1 MKTYRVIAALLAL
14 VMLLGMFSGC
24 SKNRGETTDPANPS
38 NNPGTKTE
46 TNDEKAASTSKYAYQ
61 AEYLPIPENIQYV
74 NTSTISGSNLYFTG
88 SIIDGKK
95 TYTDE
100 NGEETEYDNYRSA
113 LFKMDVET
121 GDCTE
126 LTEFQLPE
134 VPEGW
139 MGSTDLNTIQAGAD
153 GTLWAIYG
161 SYTYR
166 YNPPADLAEDDSMYN
181 YYEEGENKTGL
192 LHLDADGKEI
202 KRIEFS
208 QTDEDGN
215 SFYVS
220 SFFVDNSGNVYLS
233 DWQNVYIYDQ
243 DGNKKTTVDLGENGG
258 DLCELKA
265 GVVGVSYYKN
275 DEAKPEESGRVFQ
288 EIDPATGKLT
298 GDTVK
303 LPDVAY
309 SFFPG
314 DDVYDIYYDYNGN
327 IYGYKFDT
335 DTKDKVID
343 WIECDINSNNL
354 NSYSILPDGRVIA
367 FESSYDDQAQKNN
380 MQLIVMTRVD
390 AASVVNKTVLTFA
403 CMYLDW
409 NRRDA
414 IVKFNRASNTHRIVV
429 RDYSEYNTDDD
440 YNAGIQ
446 KLNTE
451 MLSGKL
457 PDMIDINTYSMPV
470 EQYAAKGFLTDLY
483 ELIDADADLSREDF
497 VQPVLKALES
507 ADGKLYQ
514 LPSTFAVSTAIA
526 LDKVAGDYDTWN
538 LAAVKDAM
546 TKLQDGASVFD
557 VYRTKSD
564 ILQTCISR
572 NIDAFVD
579 WENGSAHFDSDEFK
593 ALLEFANQFPETY
606 DWENA
611 TDEENDSAQN
621 RMNSGKQLM
630 TDMYVSSFEDML
642 YQLTGYNGGVKFVG
656 YPSEDGTSNHTF
668 QIDGSIAISST
679 CADKTAA
686 WNFMKQFLTED
697 YQSGS
702 NVWNFPINQKAF
714 DQKMKDAMTEEYQTD
729 ENGKPT
735 TQTSDEAGYFDLG
748 PLDHGESTRREI
760 CMALEQMGFEI
771 EASHHEVAQGQHEI
785 DFKYAPALECADK
798 IMTFKLAVK
807 SLAQKNGLHATFMPK
822 PVSGAA
828 GSGMHVNM
836 SLFRD
841 GKNAFYD
848 EADPRHLSPLA
859 YQFIA
864 GLLGHVRG
872 CCAVTNPLVNSY
884 KRLVPGYEAPCHLA
898 WSTGNRSALVRIPTP
913 RGNSTRVELRS
924 PDPAC
929 NPYLALAACLAA
941 GLDGIE
947 QQMTPPAPLTGNLY
961 EVGDASGI
969 QRLPG
974 SLEEAVRALEADSVI
989 TDALGAH
996 VTEQYL
1002 AGKRRECRSYAAQ
1015 VSQWELEQYL
1025 VAY

>member
-14 VMLLGMFSGC
+14 VMLLGMFAGC

-88 SIIDGKK
+88 SIIDGKQ

-113 LFKMDVET
+113 LFKLDVET

-208 QTDEDGN
+208 QTDENGN

-233 DWQNVYIYDQ
+233 DWQSVYIYDQ

-298 GDTVK
+298 GDPVP
-303 LPDVAY
+303 LPNDAY
-309 SFFPG
+309 RFFPG

-335 DTKDKVID
+335 GTKDKVID

-367 FESSYDDQAQKNN
+367 FESSYDEGMSKNT

-409 NRRDA
+409 NMRDA

-429 RDYSEYNTDDD
+429 RDYSEYNTDND

-457 PDMIDINTYSMPV
+457 PDMIDINTYNMPV

-483 ELIDADADLSREDF
+483 ELIDADADLNRESF

-514 LPSTFAVSTAIA
+514 LPNTFAVSTAIA

-557 VYRTKSD
+557 VYRTKTD

-579 WENGSAHFDSDEFK
+579 WENGGAHFDSDEFK
-593 ALLEFANQFPETY
+593 ALLEFANQFPDTY

-621 RMNSGKQLM
+621 RMNAGKQLM

-656 YPSEDGTSNHTF
+656 YPSESGTSNHAF

-697 YQSGS
+697 YQSGY

-729 ENGKPT
+729 ENGNVVKDENGNPIRIPKMTYYT
-735 TQTSDEAGYFDLG
+735 TDAGGGVAFAATTETAASTVVIGGSGVNEDGSISIYAMTQEQADQILDLINATTAVYGYDESILNIISDEAAAYFA
-748 PLDHGESTRREI
+748 GE
-760 CMALEQMGFEI
+760 
-771 EASHHEVAQGQHEI
+771 
-785 DFKYAPALECADK
+785 
-798 IMTFKLAVK
+798 K
-807 SLAQKNGLHATFMPK
+807 SLDDTA
-822 PVSGAA
+822 
-828 GSGMHVNM
+828 NM
-836 SLFRD
+836 IQS
-841 GKNAFYD
+841 
-848 EADPRHLSPLA
+848 
-859 YQFIA
+859 
-864 GLLGHVRG
+864 
-872 CCAVTNPLVNSY
+872 
-884 KRLVPGYEAPCHLA
+884 
-898 WSTGNRSALVRIPTP
+898 
-913 RGNSTRVELRS
+913 RV
-924 PDPAC
+924 
-929 NPYLALAACLAA
+929 
-941 GLDGIE
+941 
-947 QQMTPPAPLTGNLY
+947 NLY
-961 EVGDASGI
+961 VA
-969 QRLPG
+969 
-974 SLEEAVRALEADSVI
+974 
-989 TDALGAH
+989 
-996 VTEQYL
+996 EQ
-1002 AGKRRECRSYAAQ
+1002 S
-1015 VSQWELEQYL
+1015 
-1025 VAY
+1025 

>member
-14 VMLLGMFSGC
+14 VMLLGMFAGC

-88 SIIDGKK
+88 SIIDGKQ

-113 LFKMDVET
+113 LFKLDVET

-208 QTDEDGN
+208 QTDENGN

-233 DWQNVYIYDQ
+233 DWQSVYIYDQ

-298 GDTVK
+298 GDPVP
-303 LPDVAY
+303 LPNDAY
-309 SFFPG
+309 RFFPG

-335 DTKDKVID
+335 GTKDKVID

-367 FESSYDDQAQKNN
+367 FESSYDEGMSKNT

-409 NRRDA
+409 NMRDA

-429 RDYSEYNTDDD
+429 RDYSEYNTDND

-457 PDMIDINTYSMPV
+457 PDMIDINTYNMPV

-483 ELIDADADLSREDF
+483 ELIDADADLNRESF

-514 LPSTFAVSTAIA
+514 LPNTFAVSTAIA

-557 VYRTKSD
+557 VYRTKTD

-579 WENGSAHFDSDEFK
+579 WENGGAHFDSDEFK
-593 ALLEFANQFPETY
+593 ALLEFANQFPDTY

-621 RMNSGKQLM
+621 RMNAGKQLM

-656 YPSEDGTSNHTF
+656 YPSESGTSNHAF

-686 WNFMKQFLTED
+686 WNFMKQFLNEE
-697 YQSGS
+697 YQSS
-702 NVWNFPINQKAF
+702 YNVWNFPINQKAF

-729 ENGKPT
+729 ENGNVVKDENGNPIRIPKMTYYT
-735 TQTSDEAGYFDLG
+735 TDAGGGVAFAATTETAASTVVIGGSGVNEDGSISIYAMTQEQADQILDLINATTAVYGYDESILNIISDEAAAYFA
-748 PLDHGESTRREI
+748 GE
-760 CMALEQMGFEI
+760 
-771 EASHHEVAQGQHEI
+771 
-785 DFKYAPALECADK
+785 
-798 IMTFKLAVK
+798 K
-807 SLAQKNGLHATFMPK
+807 SLDDTA
-822 PVSGAA
+822 
-828 GSGMHVNM
+828 NM
-836 SLFRD
+836 IQS
-841 GKNAFYD
+841 
-848 EADPRHLSPLA
+848 
-859 YQFIA
+859 
-864 GLLGHVRG
+864 
-872 CCAVTNPLVNSY
+872 
-884 KRLVPGYEAPCHLA
+884 
-898 WSTGNRSALVRIPTP
+898 
-913 RGNSTRVELRS
+913 RV
-924 PDPAC
+924 
-929 NPYLALAACLAA
+929 
-941 GLDGIE
+941 
-947 QQMTPPAPLTGNLY
+947 NLY
-961 EVGDASGI
+961 VA
-969 QRLPG
+969 
-974 SLEEAVRALEADSVI
+974 
-989 TDALGAH
+989 
-996 VTEQYL
+996 EQ
-1002 AGKRRECRSYAAQ
+1002 S
-1015 VSQWELEQYL
+1015 
-1025 VAY
+1025 

>member
-24 SKNRGETTDPANPS
+24 SKNGSETTDPANPS

-61 AEYLPIPENIQYV
+61 AEYLPIPDNVQYV

-88 SIIDGKK
+88 SIIDGKQ

-208 QTDEDGN
+208 QTDENGN

-233 DWQNVYIYDQ
+233 DWQSVYIYDQ

-343 WIECDINSNNL
+343 WIECDINSNNI

-409 NRRDA
+409 NMRDA

-457 PDMIDINTYSMPV
+457 PDMIDIMPV

-483 ELIDADADLSREDF
+483 ELIDADPDMSRESF
-497 VQPVLKALES
+497 VQPVIKALES

-538 LAAVKDAM
+538 LASVKDAM

-630 TDMYVSSFEDML
+630 TDMYVSSFEAML

-729 ENGKPT
+729 ENGNVVKDENGNPIRIPKMTYYT
-735 TQTSDEAGYFDLG
+735 TDAGGGVAFAATTETAASTVVIGGSGVNEDGSISIYAMTQEQADQILDLINATTAVYGYDESILNIISDEAAAYFA
-748 PLDHGESTRREI
+748 GE
-760 CMALEQMGFEI
+760 
-771 EASHHEVAQGQHEI
+771 
-785 DFKYAPALECADK
+785 
-798 IMTFKLAVK
+798 K
-807 SLAQKNGLHATFMPK
+807 SLDDTA
-822 PVSGAA
+822 
-828 GSGMHVNM
+828 NM
-836 SLFRD
+836 IQS
-841 GKNAFYD
+841 
-848 EADPRHLSPLA
+848 
-859 YQFIA
+859 
-864 GLLGHVRG
+864 
-872 CCAVTNPLVNSY
+872 
-884 KRLVPGYEAPCHLA
+884 
-898 WSTGNRSALVRIPTP
+898 
-913 RGNSTRVELRS
+913 RV
-924 PDPAC
+924 
-929 NPYLALAACLAA
+929 
-941 GLDGIE
+941 
-947 QQMTPPAPLTGNLY
+947 NLY
-961 EVGDASGI
+961 VA
-969 QRLPG
+969 
-974 SLEEAVRALEADSVI
+974 
-989 TDALGAH
+989 
-996 VTEQYL
+996 EQ
-1002 AGKRRECRSYAAQ
+1002 S
-1015 VSQWELEQYL
+1015 
-1025 VAY
+1025 

>member
-1 MKTYRVIAALLAL
+1 MKTYRVIAALLAI
-14 VMLLGMFSGC
+14 VMLLGVFAGC
-24 SKNRGETTDPANPS
+24 SKNSQETTDPANPGS
-38 NNPGTKTE
+38 TTGTKTE

-61 AEYLPIPENIQYV
+61 AEYLPIPDNVQYV

-100 NGEETEYDNYRSA
+100 NGEEIEYDNYRSA

-153 GTLWAIYG
+153 GTLWAIYNN
-161 SYTYR
+161 YTYR

-192 LHLDADGKEI
+192 LHLDADGKELN
-202 KRIEFS
+202 RIEFS
-208 QTDEDGN
+208 QTDENGN

-233 DWQNVYIYDQ
+233 DWQSVYIYDQ

-343 WIECDINSNNL
+343 WIECDINSNNI

-409 NRRDA
+409 NMRDA

-642 YQLTGYNGGVKFVG
+642 HQLTGYNGGVKFVG

-679 CADKTAA
+679 CADKIAA

-729 ENGKPT
+729 ENGNVVKDENGNPIRIPKMTYYT
-735 TQTSDEAGYFDLG
+735 TDAGGGVAFAATTETAASTVVIGGSGVNEDGSISIYAMTQEQADQILDLINATTAVYGYDESILNIISDEAAAYFA
-748 PLDHGESTRREI
+748 GE
-760 CMALEQMGFEI
+760 
-771 EASHHEVAQGQHEI
+771 
-785 DFKYAPALECADK
+785 
-798 IMTFKLAVK
+798 K
-807 SLAQKNGLHATFMPK
+807 SLDDTA
-822 PVSGAA
+822 
-828 GSGMHVNM
+828 NM
-836 SLFRD
+836 IQS
-841 GKNAFYD
+841 
-848 EADPRHLSPLA
+848 
-859 YQFIA
+859 
-864 GLLGHVRG
+864 
-872 CCAVTNPLVNSY
+872 
-884 KRLVPGYEAPCHLA
+884 
-898 WSTGNRSALVRIPTP
+898 
-913 RGNSTRVELRS
+913 RV
-924 PDPAC
+924 
-929 NPYLALAACLAA
+929 
-941 GLDGIE
+941 
-947 QQMTPPAPLTGNLY
+947 NLY
-961 EVGDASGI
+961 VA
-969 QRLPG
+969 
-974 SLEEAVRALEADSVI
+974 
-989 TDALGAH
+989 
-996 VTEQYL
+996 EQ
-1002 AGKRRECRSYAAQ
+1002 S
-1015 VSQWELEQYL
+1015 
-1025 VAY
+1025 

>member
-1 MKTYRVIAALLAL
+1 MKTYRMIAALLAI
-14 VMLLGMFSGC
+14 VMLLGVFAGC
-24 SKNRGETTDPANPS
+24 SKNSDNTTDPANPGS
-38 NNPGTKTE
+38 STGTKTE
-46 TNDEKAASTSKYAYQ
+46 TNDEKAASTSKYTYQ
-61 AEYLPIPENIQYV
+61 AEFLPIPDNIQYV
-74 NTSTISGSNLYFTG
+74 NTSTISGANLYFTG
-88 SIIDGKK
+88 SIIDGKQ

-100 NGEETEYDNYRSA
+100 NGEEIEYDNYRSA
-113 LFKMDVET
+113 LFKMDIET

-139 MGSTDLNTIQAGAD
+139 LGSSDLNNLQSGAD

-220 SFFVDNSGNVYLS
+220 NFFVDNSGNVYLS

-243 DGNKKTTVDLGENGG
+243 DGNKKTTVDLSENGG
-258 DLCELKA
+258 ELCELKA
-265 GVVGVSYYKN
+265 GVVGVCYYKN

-303 LPDVAY
+303 IPDSAY
-309 SFFPG
+309 NFFPG

-367 FESSYDDQAQKNN
+367 FENSYDDGMEKNT

-409 NRRDA
+409 NMRDA

-440 YNAGIQ
+440 YTAGIQ

-457 PDMIDINTYSMPV
+457 PDMIDINTYSMPI

-483 ELIDADADLSREDF
+483 ELIDADPDMSRESF

-514 LPSTFAVSTAIA
+514 LPQTFAVDTAIA
-526 LDKVAGDYDTWN
+526 LDKVVGEYDTWN

-546 TKLQDGASVFD
+546 TKLQDGATVFD

-564 ILQTCISR
+564 ILSTCISR

-579 WENGSAHFDSDEFK
+579 WENGAAHFDSDEFK
-593 ALLEFANQFPETY
+593 ALLEFANSFPDTY

-611 TDEENDSAQN
+611 DEEDQDSAQN
-621 RMNSGKQLM
+621 RMNAGKQLM
-630 TDMYVSSFEDML
+630 SSFYVSSLEDIL
-642 YQLTGYNGGVKFVG
+642 YQLTGYNGKVKFVG
-656 YPSEDGTSNHTF
+656 YPSEDGTSNHAF
-668 QIDGSIAISST
+668 QIDGAIAISST

-686 WNFMKQFLTED
+686 WNFMKQFLNEE
-697 YQSGS
+697 YQSS
-702 NVWNFPINQKAF
+702 YNIWSFPINQAAF
-714 DQKMKDAMTEEYQTD
+714 DAKLKEMMTEEYQTD
-729 ENGKPT
+729 DNGNVMKDDNGNPIRIPKVT
-735 TQTSDEAGYFDLG
+735 YYTDGNGTMTGY
-748 PLDHGESTRREI
+748 
-760 CMALEQMGFEI
+760 
-771 EASHHEVAQGQHEI
+771 
-785 DFKYAPALECADK
+785 
-798 IMTFKLAVK
+798 
-807 SLAQKNGLHATFMPK
+807 
-822 PVSGAA
+822 
-828 GSGMHVNM
+828 
-836 SLFRD
+836 
-841 GKNAFYD
+841 
-848 EADPRHLSPLA
+848 
-859 YQFIA
+859 
-864 GLLGHVRG
+864 
-872 CCAVTNPLVNSY
+872 
-884 KRLVPGYEAPCHLA
+884 
-898 WSTGNRSALVRIPTP
+898 STGNGAVAVMQASADGSVEMGENGEVNVYAMTQEQADEILGLINATTAVYGYDESIMGIITDEAAPYFAGEKSLDDTV
-913 RGNSTRVELRS
+913 SMIQSRV
-924 PDPAC
+924 
-929 NPYLALAACLAA
+929 
-941 GLDGIE
+941 
-947 QQMTPPAPLTGNLY
+947 NLY
-961 EVGDASGI
+961 VA
-969 QRLPG
+969 
-974 SLEEAVRALEADSVI
+974 
-989 TDALGAH
+989 
-996 VTEQYL
+996 EQ
-1002 AGKRRECRSYAAQ
+1002 S
-1015 VSQWELEQYL
+1015 
-1025 VAY
+1025 

>member
-1 MKTYRVIAALLAL
+1 MKTYRMIAALLAI
-14 VMLLGMFSGC
+14 VMLLGMFAGC
-24 SKNRGETTDPANPS
+24 SKNSDNTTDPANPGS
-38 NNPGTKTE
+38 STGTKTE

-61 AEYLPIPENIQYV
+61 AEYLPIPDNIQYV
-74 NTSTISGSNLYFTG
+74 NTSTISGANLYFTG
-88 SIIDGKK
+88 SIIDGKQ

-100 NGEETEYDNYRSA
+100 NGEEIEYDNYRSA

-166 YNPPADLAEDDSMYN
+166 YNPPADLAADDSMYN
-181 YYEEGENKTGL
+181 YYEQGENKTGL
-192 LHLDADGKEI
+192 LHLDADGKEL

-220 SFFVDNSGNVYLS
+220 NFFVDNSGNVYLS

-243 DGNKKTTVDLGENGG
+243 DGNQKTTVDLSENGG
-258 DLCELKA
+258 ELCELKA
-265 GVVGVSYYKN
+265 GVVGVCYYKN

-288 EIDPATGKLT
+288 EIDPAAGKLT

-303 LPDVAY
+303 LPDSAY
-309 SFFPG
+309 NFFPG

-335 DTKDKVID
+335 DTKEKVID

-367 FESSYDDQAQKNN
+367 FENTYDDQTQTNT

-403 CMYLDW
+403 CNGLDW
-409 NRRDA
+409 NMRDA

-440 YNAGIQ
+440 YTAGIQ

-457 PDMIDINTYSMPV
+457 PDMIDINTYSMPI

-483 ELIDADADLSREDF
+483 ELIDADPDMSRESF

-514 LPSTFAVSTAIA
+514 LPQTFAVDTAIA
-526 LDKVAGDYDTWN
+526 LDKVVGEYDTWN

-546 TKLQDGASVFD
+546 TKLQDGATVFD

-564 ILQTCISR
+564 ILSTCISR

-579 WENGSAHFDSDEFK
+579 WENGAAHFDSDEFK
-593 ALLEFANQFPETY
+593 ALLEFANSFPDTY

-611 TDEENDSAQN
+611 DEEDQDSAQN
-621 RMNSGKQLM
+621 RMNAGKQLM
-630 TDMYVSSFEDML
+630 SSFYVSSLEDIL
-642 YQLTGYNGGVKFVG
+642 YQLTGYNGKVKFVG
-656 YPSEDGTSNHTF
+656 YPSEDGTSNHAF
-668 QIDGSIAISST
+668 QIDGAIAISST

-686 WNFMKQFLTED
+686 WNFMKQFLNEE
-697 YQSGS
+697 YQSS
-702 NVWNFPINQKAF
+702 YNIWSFPINQAAF
-714 DQKMKDAMTEEYQTD
+714 DAKLKEMMTEEYQTD
-729 ENGKPT
+729 DNGNPIRIPKVT
-735 TQTSDEAGYFDLG
+735 YYTDGNGTMTGY
-748 PLDHGESTRREI
+748 
-760 CMALEQMGFEI
+760 
-771 EASHHEVAQGQHEI
+771 
-785 DFKYAPALECADK
+785 
-798 IMTFKLAVK
+798 
-807 SLAQKNGLHATFMPK
+807 
-822 PVSGAA
+822 
-828 GSGMHVNM
+828 
-836 SLFRD
+836 
-841 GKNAFYD
+841 
-848 EADPRHLSPLA
+848 
-859 YQFIA
+859 
-864 GLLGHVRG
+864 
-872 CCAVTNPLVNSY
+872 
-884 KRLVPGYEAPCHLA
+884 
-898 WSTGNRSALVRIPTP
+898 STGNGGVAVMQASADGSVEMGENGEVNVYAMTQEQADEILGLINATTAVYGYDESIMGIITDEAAPYFAGEKSLDDTV
-913 RGNSTRVELRS
+913 NMIQSRV
-924 PDPAC
+924 
-929 NPYLALAACLAA
+929 
-941 GLDGIE
+941 
-947 QQMTPPAPLTGNLY
+947 NLY
-961 EVGDASGI
+961 VA
-969 QRLPG
+969 
-974 SLEEAVRALEADSVI
+974 
-989 TDALGAH
+989 
-996 VTEQYL
+996 EQ
-1002 AGKRRECRSYAAQ
+1002 S
-1015 VSQWELEQYL
+1015 
-1025 VAY
+1025 

>member
-1 MKTYRVIAALLAL
+1 MKTYRVIAALLAI
-14 VMLLGMFSGC
+14 VMLLGVFAGC
-24 SKNRGETTDPANPS
+24 SKNSQETTDPANPGS
-38 NNPGTKTE
+38 TTGTKTE

-61 AEYLPIPENIQYV
+61 AEYLPIPDNVQYV

-100 NGEETEYDNYRSA
+100 NGEEIEYDNYRSA

-208 QTDEDGN
+208 QTDENGN

-233 DWQNVYIYDQ
+233 DWQSVYIYDQ

-343 WIECDINSNNL
+343 WIECDINSNNI

-409 NRRDA
+409 NMRDA

-514 LPSTFAVSTAIA
+514 LPRTFAVSTAIA

-729 ENGKPT
+729 ENGNVVKDENGNPIRIPKMTYYT
-735 TQTSDEAGYFDLG
+735 TDAGGGVAFAATTETAASTVVIGGSGVNEDGSISIYAMTQEQADQILDLINATTAVYGYDESILNIISDEAAAYFA
-748 PLDHGESTRREI
+748 GE
-760 CMALEQMGFEI
+760 
-771 EASHHEVAQGQHEI
+771 
-785 DFKYAPALECADK
+785 
-798 IMTFKLAVK
+798 K
-807 SLAQKNGLHATFMPK
+807 SLDDTA
-822 PVSGAA
+822 
-828 GSGMHVNM
+828 NM
-836 SLFRD
+836 IQS
-841 GKNAFYD
+841 
-848 EADPRHLSPLA
+848 
-859 YQFIA
+859 
-864 GLLGHVRG
+864 
-872 CCAVTNPLVNSY
+872 
-884 KRLVPGYEAPCHLA
+884 
-898 WSTGNRSALVRIPTP
+898 
-913 RGNSTRVELRS
+913 RV
-924 PDPAC
+924 
-929 NPYLALAACLAA
+929 
-941 GLDGIE
+941 
-947 QQMTPPAPLTGNLY
+947 NLY
-961 EVGDASGI
+961 VA
-969 QRLPG
+969 
-974 SLEEAVRALEADSVI
+974 
-989 TDALGAH
+989 
-996 VTEQYL
+996 EQ
-1002 AGKRRECRSYAAQ
+1002 S
-1015 VSQWELEQYL
+1015 
-1025 VAY
+1025 

>member
-24 SKNRGETTDPANPS
+24 SKNGSETTDPANPS

-61 AEYLPIPENIQYV
+61 AEYLPIPDNVRYV

-88 SIIDGKK
+88 SIIDGKQ
-95 TYTDE
+95 TFTDE
-100 NGEETEYDNYRSA
+100 NGEEIEYDNYRSA
-113 LFKMDVET
+113 LFKLDVET
-121 GDCTE
+121 GACTE

-139 MGSTDLNTIQAGAD
+139 LGSSDLNNLQSGAD
-153 GTLWAIYG
+153 GTLWAIYNN
-161 SYTYR
+161 YTYR

-192 LHLDADGKEI
+192 LHLDADGKEL
-202 KRIEFS
+202 KRIEFN
-208 QTDEDGN
+208 QTDENGN

-243 DGNKKTTVDLGENGG
+243 DGKLKTTVDLGENGG

-335 DTKDKVID
+335 GTKDKVID
-343 WIECDINSNNL
+343 WIECDINSNNI

-409 NRRDA
+409 NMRDA

-457 PDMIDINTYSMPV
+457 PDMIDINTYNMPV

-483 ELIDADADLSREDF
+483 ELIDADADLSRESF

-514 LPSTFAVSTAIA
+514 LPNTFAVSTAIA

-557 VYRTKSD
+557 VYRTKTD

-579 WENGSAHFDSDEFK
+579 WENGGAHFDSDEFK
-593 ALLEFANQFPETY
+593 ALLEFANQFPDTY

-656 YPSEDGTSNHTF
+656 YPSEDGTSNHAF
-668 QIDGSIAISST
+668 QIDGAIAISST

-686 WNFMKQFLTED
+686 WNFMKQFLNED
-697 YQSGS
+697 YQSGY

-729 ENGKPT
+729 ENGNVVKDENGNPIRIPKMTYYT
-735 TQTSDEAGYFDLG
+735 TDMGGGVAFAATTEAVMIGGSGVNEDGSISIYAMTQEQVDQILDLINATTAVFGYDESILNIISDEAAAYFA
-748 PLDHGESTRREI
+748 GE
-760 CMALEQMGFEI
+760 
-771 EASHHEVAQGQHEI
+771 
-785 DFKYAPALECADK
+785 
-798 IMTFKLAVK
+798 K
-807 SLAQKNGLHATFMPK
+807 SLDDTA
-822 PVSGAA
+822 
-828 GSGMHVNM
+828 NM
-836 SLFRD
+836 IQS
-841 GKNAFYD
+841 
-848 EADPRHLSPLA
+848 
-859 YQFIA
+859 
-864 GLLGHVRG
+864 
-872 CCAVTNPLVNSY
+872 
-884 KRLVPGYEAPCHLA
+884 
-898 WSTGNRSALVRIPTP
+898 
-913 RGNSTRVELRS
+913 RV
-924 PDPAC
+924 
-929 NPYLALAACLAA
+929 
-941 GLDGIE
+941 
-947 QQMTPPAPLTGNLY
+947 NLY
-961 EVGDASGI
+961 VA
-969 QRLPG
+969 
-974 SLEEAVRALEADSVI
+974 
-989 TDALGAH
+989 
-996 VTEQYL
+996 EQ
-1002 AGKRRECRSYAAQ
+1002 S
-1015 VSQWELEQYL
+1015 
-1025 VAY
+1025 

>member
-1 MKTYRVIAALLAL
+1 MKTYRMIAALLAI
-14 VMLLGMFSGC
+14 VMLLGVFAGC
-24 SKNRGETTDPANPS
+24 SKNSDNTTDPANPGS
-38 NNPGTKTE
+38 STGTKTE
-46 TNDEKAASTSKYAYQ
+46 TNDEKAASTSKYTYQ
-61 AEYLPIPENIQYV
+61 AEFLPIPDNIQYV
-74 NTSTISGSNLYFTG
+74 NTSTISGANLYFTG
-88 SIIDGKK
+88 SIIDGKQ

-100 NGEETEYDNYRSA
+100 NGEEIEYDNYRSA

-139 MGSTDLNTIQAGAD
+139 MGSTDLNTIQTGAD

-166 YNPPADLAEDDSMYN
+166 YNPPADLAADDSMYN
-181 YYEEGENKTGL
+181 YYEQGENKTGL
-192 LHLDADGKEI
+192 LHLDADGKEL
-202 KRIEFS
+202 KRIEFN
-208 QTDEDGN
+208 QTDENGN

-220 SFFVDNSGNVYLS
+220 NFFVDNSGNVYLS

-258 DLCELKA
+258 ELCELKA
-265 GVVGVSYYKN
+265 GVVGVCYYKN

-303 LPDVAY
+303 IPDSAY
-309 SFFPG
+309 NFFPG

-367 FESSYDDQAQKNN
+367 FENTYDDQTQTNT

-409 NRRDA
+409 NMRDA

-440 YNAGIQ
+440 YTAGIQ

-457 PDMIDINTYSMPV
+457 PDMIDINTYSMPI

-483 ELIDADADLSREDF
+483 ELIDADPDMSRESF

-514 LPSTFAVSTAIA
+514 LPQTFAVDTAIA
-526 LDKVAGDYDTWN
+526 LDKVVGEYDTWN

-546 TKLQDGASVFD
+546 TKLQDGATVFD

-564 ILQTCISR
+564 ILSTCISR

-579 WENGSAHFDSDEFK
+579 WENGAAHFDSDEFK
-593 ALLEFANQFPETY
+593 ALLEFANSFPDTY

-611 TDEENDSAQN
+611 DEEDQDSAQN
-621 RMNSGKQLM
+621 RMNAGKQLM
-630 TDMYVSSFEDML
+630 SSFYVSSLEDIL
-642 YQLTGYNGGVKFVG
+642 YQLTGYNGKVKFVG
-656 YPSEDGTSNHTF
+656 YPSEDGTSNHAF
-668 QIDGSIAISST
+668 QIDGAIAISST

-686 WNFMKQFLTED
+686 WNFMKQFLNEE
-697 YQSGS
+697 YQSS
-702 NVWNFPINQKAF
+702 YNIWSFPINQAAF
-714 DQKMKDAMTEEYQTD
+714 DAKLKEMMTEEYQTD
-729 ENGKPT
+729 DNGNVMKDDNGNPIRIPKVT
-735 TQTSDEAGYFDLG
+735 YYTDGNGTMTGY
-748 PLDHGESTRREI
+748 
-760 CMALEQMGFEI
+760 
-771 EASHHEVAQGQHEI
+771 
-785 DFKYAPALECADK
+785 
-798 IMTFKLAVK
+798 
-807 SLAQKNGLHATFMPK
+807 
-822 PVSGAA
+822 
-828 GSGMHVNM
+828 
-836 SLFRD
+836 
-841 GKNAFYD
+841 
-848 EADPRHLSPLA
+848 
-859 YQFIA
+859 
-864 GLLGHVRG
+864 
-872 CCAVTNPLVNSY
+872 
-884 KRLVPGYEAPCHLA
+884 
-898 WSTGNRSALVRIPTP
+898 STGNGGVAVMQASADGSVEMGENGEVNVYAMTQEQADEILGLINATTAVYGYDESIMGIITDEAAPYFAGEKSLDDTV
-913 RGNSTRVELRS
+913 NMIQSRV
-924 PDPAC
+924 
-929 NPYLALAACLAA
+929 
-941 GLDGIE
+941 
-947 QQMTPPAPLTGNLY
+947 NLY
-961 EVGDASGI
+961 VA
-969 QRLPG
+969 
-974 SLEEAVRALEADSVI
+974 
-989 TDALGAH
+989 
-996 VTEQYL
+996 EQ
-1002 AGKRRECRSYAAQ
+1002 S
-1015 VSQWELEQYL
+1015 
-1025 VAY
+1025 

>member
-1 MKTYRVIAALLAL
+1 MKTYRMIAALLAI
-14 VMLLGMFSGC
+14 VMLLGVFAGC
-24 SKNRGETTDPANPS
+24 SKNSDNTTDPANPGS
-38 NNPGTKTE
+38 STGTKTE
-46 TNDEKAASTSKYAYQ
+46 TNDEKAASTSKYTYQ
-61 AEYLPIPENIQYV
+61 AEFLPIPDNIQYV
-74 NTSTISGSNLYFTG
+74 NTSTISGANLYFTG
-88 SIIDGKK
+88 SIIDGKQ

-100 NGEETEYDNYRSA
+100 NGEEIEYDNYRSA
-113 LFKMDVET
+113 LFKMDIET

-166 YNPPADLAEDDSMYN
+166 YNPPADLAADDSMYN
-181 YYEEGENKTGL
+181 YYEQGENKTGL
-192 LHLDADGKEI
+192 LHLDADGKEL
-202 KRIEFS
+202 KRIEFN
-208 QTDEDGN
+208 QTDENGN

-220 SFFVDNSGNVYLS
+220 NFFVDNSGNVYLS

-258 DLCELKA
+258 ELCELKA

-303 LPDVAY
+303 LPDSAY
-309 SFFPG
+309 NFFPG

-335 DTKDKVID
+335 DTKEKVID

-367 FESSYDDQAQKNN
+367 FENTYDDQTQTNT

-409 NRRDA
+409 NMRDA

-440 YNAGIQ
+440 YTAGIQ

-457 PDMIDINTYSMPV
+457 PDMIDINTYSMPI
-470 EQYAAKGFLTDLY
+470 ELYAAKGFLTDLY
-483 ELIDADADLSREDF
+483 ELIDADADLSRESF

-526 LDKVAGDYDTWN
+526 LDKVTGEYVTWN
-538 LAAVKDAM
+538 LAALKDAM
-546 TKLQDGASVFD
+546 LKLQDGASVFD

-579 WENGSAHFDSDEFK
+579 WENGGAHFDSDEFK
-593 ALLEFANQFPETY
+593 ALLEFANQFPDTY

-621 RMNSGKQLM
+621 RINSGKQLM

-642 YQLTGYNGGVKFVG
+642 YQLTGFNGGVKFVG
-656 YPSEDGTSNHTF
+656 YPSEDGTSNHAF
-668 QIDGSIAISST
+668 QIDGAIAISST

-697 YQSGS
+697 YQLGS

-714 DQKMKDAMTEEYQTD
+714 DQKLKDAMTEEYQTD
-729 ENGKPT
+729 ENGNVVKDENGNPIRIPKMTYYT
-735 TQTSDEAGYFDLG
+735 TDTGSGVTFGAATAPAASTVVIGGTAVNDDGSISIYAMTQEQVDQILDLINTTTAVYGYDESILNIISDEAAAYFA
-748 PLDHGESTRREI
+748 GE
-760 CMALEQMGFEI
+760 
-771 EASHHEVAQGQHEI
+771 
-785 DFKYAPALECADK
+785 
-798 IMTFKLAVK
+798 K
-807 SLAQKNGLHATFMPK
+807 SLDDTA
-822 PVSGAA
+822 
-828 GSGMHVNM
+828 NM
-836 SLFRD
+836 IQS
-841 GKNAFYD
+841 
-848 EADPRHLSPLA
+848 
-859 YQFIA
+859 
-864 GLLGHVRG
+864 
-872 CCAVTNPLVNSY
+872 
-884 KRLVPGYEAPCHLA
+884 
-898 WSTGNRSALVRIPTP
+898 
-913 RGNSTRVELRS
+913 RV
-924 PDPAC
+924 
-929 NPYLALAACLAA
+929 
-941 GLDGIE
+941 
-947 QQMTPPAPLTGNLY
+947 NLY
-961 EVGDASGI
+961 VA
-969 QRLPG
+969 
-974 SLEEAVRALEADSVI
+974 
-989 TDALGAH
+989 
-996 VTEQYL
+996 EQ
-1002 AGKRRECRSYAAQ
+1002 S
-1015 VSQWELEQYL
+1015 
-1025 VAY
+1025 

>member
-1 MKTYRVIAALLAL
+1 MKTYRMIAALLAI
-14 VMLLGMFSGC
+14 VMLLGVFAGC
-24 SKNRGETTDPANPS
+24 SKNSDNTTDPANPGS
-38 NNPGTKTE
+38 STGTKTE

-61 AEYLPIPENIQYV
+61 AEYLPIPDNIQYV
-74 NTSTISGSNLYFTG
+74 NTSTISGANLYFTG
-88 SIIDGKK
+88 SIIDGKQ

-100 NGEETEYDNYRSA
+100 NGEEIEYDNYRSA

-166 YNPPADLAEDDSMYN
+166 YNPPADMAADDSMYN
-181 YYEEGENKTGL
+181 YYEQGENKTGL
-192 LHLDADGKEI
+192 LHLDADGKEL

-220 SFFVDNSGNVYLS
+220 NFFVDNSGNVYLS

-243 DGNKKTTVDLGENGG
+243 DGNKKTTVDLSENGG
-258 DLCELKA
+258 ELCELKA
-265 GVVGVSYYKN
+265 GVVGVCYYKN

-303 LPDVAY
+303 IPDSAY
-309 SFFPG
+309 NFFPG

-367 FESSYDDQAQKNN
+367 FENTYDDQTQTNT

-409 NRRDA
+409 NMRDA

-440 YNAGIQ
+440 YTAGIQ

-457 PDMIDINTYSMPV
+457 PDMIDINTYSMPI

-514 LPSTFAVSTAIA
+514 LPQTFAVDTAIA
-526 LDKVAGDYDTWN
+526 LDKVVGEYDTWN

-546 TKLQDGASVFD
+546 TKLQDGATVFD

-564 ILQTCISR
+564 ILSTCISR

-579 WENGSAHFDSDEFK
+579 WENGAAHFDSDEFK
-593 ALLEFANQFPETY
+593 ALLEFANSFPDTY

-611 TDEENDSAQN
+611 DEEDQDSAQN
-621 RMNSGKQLM
+621 RMNAGKQLM
-630 TDMYVSSFEDML
+630 SSFYVSSLEDIL
-642 YQLTGYNGGVKFVG
+642 YQLTGYNGKVKFVG
-656 YPSEDGTSNHTF
+656 YPSEDGTSNHAF
-668 QIDGSIAISST
+668 QIDGAIAISST

-686 WNFMKQFLTED
+686 WNFMKQFLNEE
-697 YQSGS
+697 YQSS
-702 NVWNFPINQKAF
+702 YNIWSFPINQAAF
-714 DQKMKDAMTEEYQTD
+714 DAKLKEMMTEEYQTD
-729 ENGKPT
+729 DNGNPIRIPKVT
-735 TQTSDEAGYFDLG
+735 YYTDGNGTMTGY
-748 PLDHGESTRREI
+748 
-760 CMALEQMGFEI
+760 
-771 EASHHEVAQGQHEI
+771 
-785 DFKYAPALECADK
+785 
-798 IMTFKLAVK
+798 
-807 SLAQKNGLHATFMPK
+807 
-822 PVSGAA
+822 
-828 GSGMHVNM
+828 
-836 SLFRD
+836 
-841 GKNAFYD
+841 
-848 EADPRHLSPLA
+848 
-859 YQFIA
+859 
-864 GLLGHVRG
+864 
-872 CCAVTNPLVNSY
+872 
-884 KRLVPGYEAPCHLA
+884 
-898 WSTGNRSALVRIPTP
+898 STGNGGVAVMQASADGSVEMGENGEVNVYAMTQEQADEILGLINATTAVYGYDESIMGIITDEAAPYFAGEKSLDDTA
-913 RGNSTRVELRS
+913 NMIQSRV
-924 PDPAC
+924 
-929 NPYLALAACLAA
+929 
-941 GLDGIE
+941 
-947 QQMTPPAPLTGNLY
+947 NLY
-961 EVGDASGI
+961 VA
-969 QRLPG
+969 
-974 SLEEAVRALEADSVI
+974 
-989 TDALGAH
+989 
-996 VTEQYL
+996 EQ
-1002 AGKRRECRSYAAQ
+1002 S
-1015 VSQWELEQYL
+1015 
-1025 VAY
+1025 

>member
-1 MKTYRVIAALLAL
+1 MKTYRMIAALLAI
-14 VMLLGMFSGC
+14 VMLLGVFAGC
-24 SKNRGETTDPANPS
+24 SKNSDNTTDPANPGS
-38 NNPGTKTE
+38 STGTKTE
-46 TNDEKAASTSKYAYQ
+46 TNDEKAASTSKYTYQ
-61 AEYLPIPENIQYV
+61 AEFLPIPDNIQYV
-74 NTSTISGSNLYFTG
+74 NTSTISGANLYFTG
-88 SIIDGKK
+88 SIIDGKQ

-100 NGEETEYDNYRSA
+100 NGEEIEYDNYRSA
-113 LFKMDVET
+113 LFRMDVET

-139 MGSTDLNTIQAGAD
+139 MGSTDLNTIQTGAD

-166 YNPPADLAEDDSMYN
+166 YNPPADLAADDSMYN
-181 YYEEGENKTGL
+181 YYEQGENKTGL
-192 LHLDADGKEI
+192 LHLDADGKEL
-202 KRIEFS
+202 KRIEFN
-208 QTDEDGN
+208 QTDENGN

-220 SFFVDNSGNVYLS
+220 NFFVDNSGNVYLS

-258 DLCELKA
+258 ELCELKA
-265 GVVGVSYYKN
+265 GVVGVCYYKN

-303 LPDVAY
+303 LPDSAY
-309 SFFPG
+309 NFFPG

-367 FESSYDDQAQKNN
+367 FENTYDDQTQTNT

-409 NRRDA
+409 NMRDA

-440 YNAGIQ
+440 YTAGIQ

-457 PDMIDINTYSMPV
+457 PDMIDINTYSMPI

-514 LPSTFAVSTAIA
+514 LPQTFAVDTAIA
-526 LDKVAGDYDTWN
+526 LDKVVGEYDTWN

-546 TKLQDGASVFD
+546 TKLQDGATVFD

-564 ILQTCISR
+564 ILSTCISR

-579 WENGSAHFDSDEFK
+579 WENGAAHFDSDEFK
-593 ALLEFANQFPETY
+593 ALLEFANSFPDTY

-611 TDEENDSAQN
+611 DEEDQDSAQN
-621 RMNSGKQLM
+621 RMNAGKQLM
-630 TDMYVSSFEDML
+630 SSFYVSSLEDIL
-642 YQLTGYNGGVKFVG
+642 YQLTGYNGKVKFVG
-656 YPSEDGTSNHTF
+656 YPSEDGTSNHAF
-668 QIDGSIAISST
+668 QIDGAIAISST

-686 WNFMKQFLTED
+686 WNFMKQFLNEE
-697 YQSGS
+697 YQSS
-702 NVWNFPINQKAF
+702 YNIWSFAINQAAF
-714 DQKMKDAMTEEYQTD
+714 DAKLKEMMTEEYQTD
-729 ENGKPT
+729 DNGNVMKDDNGNPIRIPKVT
-735 TQTSDEAGYFDLG
+735 YYTDGNGTMTGY
-748 PLDHGESTRREI
+748 
-760 CMALEQMGFEI
+760 
-771 EASHHEVAQGQHEI
+771 
-785 DFKYAPALECADK
+785 
-798 IMTFKLAVK
+798 
-807 SLAQKNGLHATFMPK
+807 
-822 PVSGAA
+822 
-828 GSGMHVNM
+828 
-836 SLFRD
+836 
-841 GKNAFYD
+841 
-848 EADPRHLSPLA
+848 
-859 YQFIA
+859 
-864 GLLGHVRG
+864 
-872 CCAVTNPLVNSY
+872 
-884 KRLVPGYEAPCHLA
+884 
-898 WSTGNRSALVRIPTP
+898 STGNGGVAVMQASADGSVEMGENGEVNVYAMTQEQADEILGLINATTAVYGYDESIMGIITDEAAPYFAGEKSLDDTV
-913 RGNSTRVELRS
+913 NMIQSRV
-924 PDPAC
+924 
-929 NPYLALAACLAA
+929 
-941 GLDGIE
+941 
-947 QQMTPPAPLTGNLY
+947 NLY
-961 EVGDASGI
+961 VA
-969 QRLPG
+969 
-974 SLEEAVRALEADSVI
+974 
-989 TDALGAH
+989 
-996 VTEQYL
+996 EQ
-1002 AGKRRECRSYAAQ
+1002 S
-1015 VSQWELEQYL
+1015 
-1025 VAY
+1025 

>member
-24 SKNRGETTDPANPS
+24 SKNGSETTDPANPS

-61 AEYLPIPENIQYV
+61 AEYLPIPDNVQYV

-88 SIIDGKK
+88 SIIDGKQ
-95 TYTDE
+95 TFTDE

-113 LFKMDVET
+113 LFRMDVET

-139 MGSTDLNTIQAGAD
+139 LGSSDLNNLQSGAD
-153 GTLWAIYG
+153 GTLWAIYN

-208 QTDEDGN
+208 QTDENGN

-343 WIECDINSNNL
+343 WIECDINSNNI

-367 FESSYDDQAQKNN
+367 FENSYDDQAQKNN

-409 NRRDA
+409 NMRDA

-457 PDMIDINTYSMPV
+457 PDMIDINTYSMHV

-483 ELIDADADLSREDF
+483 ELIDADPDLSRESF
-497 VQPVLKALES
+497 VQPVIKALES

-514 LPSTFAVSTAIA
+514 LPNTFAVSTAIA

-538 LAAVKDAM
+538 LASVKDAM

-557 VYRTKSD
+557 VYRTKTD

-656 YPSEDGTSNHTF
+656 YPSEDGTSNHAF
-668 QIDGSIAISST
+668 QIDGAIAISST

-697 YQSGS
+697 YQSGY

-729 ENGKPT
+729 ENGNVVKDENGNPIRIPKMTYYT
-735 TQTSDEAGYFDLG
+735 TDAGGGVAFAATTETAASTVVIGGSGVNEDGSISIYAMSQEQADQILDLINATTAVYGYDESILNIISDEAAAYFA
-748 PLDHGESTRREI
+748 GE
-760 CMALEQMGFEI
+760 
-771 EASHHEVAQGQHEI
+771 
-785 DFKYAPALECADK
+785 
-798 IMTFKLAVK
+798 K
-807 SLAQKNGLHATFMPK
+807 SLDDTA
-822 PVSGAA
+822 
-828 GSGMHVNM
+828 NM
-836 SLFRD
+836 IQS
-841 GKNAFYD
+841 
-848 EADPRHLSPLA
+848 
-859 YQFIA
+859 
-864 GLLGHVRG
+864 
-872 CCAVTNPLVNSY
+872 
-884 KRLVPGYEAPCHLA
+884 
-898 WSTGNRSALVRIPTP
+898 
-913 RGNSTRVELRS
+913 RV
-924 PDPAC
+924 
-929 NPYLALAACLAA
+929 
-941 GLDGIE
+941 
-947 QQMTPPAPLTGNLY
+947 NLY
-961 EVGDASGI
+961 VA
-969 QRLPG
+969 
-974 SLEEAVRALEADSVI
+974 
-989 TDALGAH
+989 
-996 VTEQYL
+996 EQ
-1002 AGKRRECRSYAAQ
+1002 S
-1015 VSQWELEQYL
+1015 
-1025 VAY
+1025 

>member
-1 MKTYRVIAALLAL
+1 MKTYRMIAALLAI
-14 VMLLGMFSGC
+14 VMLLGVFAGC
-24 SKNRGETTDPANPS
+24 SKNSDNTTEPANPGS
-38 NNPGTKTE
+38 STGTKTE
-46 TNDEKAASTSKYAYQ
+46 TNDEKAASTSKYTYQ
-61 AEYLPIPENIQYV
+61 AEFLPIPDNIQYV
-74 NTSTISGSNLYFTG
+74 NTSTISGANLYFTG
-88 SIIDGKK
+88 SIIDGKQ

-100 NGEETEYDNYRSA
+100 NGEEIEYDNYRSA

-166 YNPPADLAEDDSMYN
+166 YNPPADLAADDSMYN
-181 YYEEGENKTGL
+181 YYEQGENKTGL
-192 LHLDADGKEI
+192 LHLDADGKEL
-202 KRIEFS
+202 KRIEFN
-208 QTDEDGN
+208 QTDENGN

-220 SFFVDNSGNVYLS
+220 NFFVDNSGNVYLS

-258 DLCELKA
+258 ELCELKA
-265 GVVGVSYYKN
+265 GVVGVCYYKN

-303 LPDVAY
+303 IPDSAY
-309 SFFPG
+309 NFFPG

-367 FESSYDDQAQKNN
+367 FENTYDDQTQTNT

-409 NRRDA
+409 NMRDA

-440 YNAGIQ
+440 YTAGIQ

-457 PDMIDINTYSMPV
+457 PDMIDINTYSMPI

-483 ELIDADADLSREDF
+483 ELIDADPDMSRESF

-514 LPSTFAVSTAIA
+514 LPQTFAVDTAIA
-526 LDKVAGDYDTWN
+526 LDKVVGEYDTWN

-546 TKLQDGASVFD
+546 TKLQDGATVFD

-564 ILQTCISR
+564 ILSTCISR

-579 WENGSAHFDSDEFK
+579 WENGAAHFDSDEFK
-593 ALLEFANQFPETY
+593 ALLEFANSFPDTY

-611 TDEENDSAQN
+611 DEEDQDSAQN
-621 RMNSGKQLM
+621 RMNAGKQLM
-630 TDMYVSSFEDML
+630 SSFYVSSLEDIL
-642 YQLTGYNGGVKFVG
+642 YQLTGYNGKVKFVG
-656 YPSEDGTSNHTF
+656 YPSEDGTSNHAF
-668 QIDGSIAISST
+668 QIDGAIAISST

-686 WNFMKQFLTED
+686 WNFMKQFLNEE
-697 YQSGS
+697 YQSS
-702 NVWNFPINQKAF
+702 YNIWSFPINQAAF
-714 DQKMKDAMTEEYQTD
+714 DAKLKEMMTEEYQTD
-729 ENGKPT
+729 DNGNVMKDDNGNPIRIPKVT
-735 TQTSDEAGYFDLG
+735 YYTDGNGTMTGY
-748 PLDHGESTRREI
+748 
-760 CMALEQMGFEI
+760 
-771 EASHHEVAQGQHEI
+771 
-785 DFKYAPALECADK
+785 
-798 IMTFKLAVK
+798 
-807 SLAQKNGLHATFMPK
+807 
-822 PVSGAA
+822 
-828 GSGMHVNM
+828 
-836 SLFRD
+836 
-841 GKNAFYD
+841 
-848 EADPRHLSPLA
+848 
-859 YQFIA
+859 
-864 GLLGHVRG
+864 
-872 CCAVTNPLVNSY
+872 
-884 KRLVPGYEAPCHLA
+884 
-898 WSTGNRSALVRIPTP
+898 STGNGGVAVMQASADGSVEMGENGEVNVYAMTQEQADEILGLINATTAVYGYDESIMNIITDEAAPYFAGEKSLDDTV
-913 RGNSTRVELRS
+913 NMIQSRV
-924 PDPAC
+924 
-929 NPYLALAACLAA
+929 
-941 GLDGIE
+941 
-947 QQMTPPAPLTGNLY
+947 NLY
-961 EVGDASGI
+961 VA
-969 QRLPG
+969 
-974 SLEEAVRALEADSVI
+974 
-989 TDALGAH
+989 
-996 VTEQYL
+996 EQ
-1002 AGKRRECRSYAAQ
+1002 S
-1015 VSQWELEQYL
+1015 
-1025 VAY
+1025 

>member
-1 MKTYRVIAALLAL
+1 MKTYRVIAALLAI
-14 VMLLGMFSGC
+14 VMLLGVFAGC
-24 SKNRGETTDPANPS
+24 SKNSQETTDPANPGS
-38 NNPGTKTE
+38 TTGTKTE

-61 AEYLPIPENIQYV
+61 AEYLPIPDNVQYV

-100 NGEETEYDNYRSA
+100 NGEEIEYDNYRSA

-121 GDCTE
+121 GACTE

-208 QTDEDGN
+208 QTDENGN

-233 DWQNVYIYDQ
+233 DWQSVYIYDQ

-298 GDTVK
+298 GDIIK
-303 LPDVAY
+303 LPNDAY

-343 WIECDINSNNL
+343 WIECDINSNNI

-409 NRRDA
+409 NMRDA

-729 ENGKPT
+729 ENGNVVKDENGNPIRIPKMTYYT
-735 TQTSDEAGYFDLG
+735 TDAGGGVAFAATTETAASTVVIGGSGVNEDGSISIYAMTQEQADQILDLINATTAVYGYDESILNIISDEAAAYFA
-748 PLDHGESTRREI
+748 GE
-760 CMALEQMGFEI
+760 
-771 EASHHEVAQGQHEI
+771 
-785 DFKYAPALECADK
+785 
-798 IMTFKLAVK
+798 K
-807 SLAQKNGLHATFMPK
+807 SLDDTA
-822 PVSGAA
+822 
-828 GSGMHVNM
+828 NM
-836 SLFRD
+836 IQS
-841 GKNAFYD
+841 
-848 EADPRHLSPLA
+848 
-859 YQFIA
+859 
-864 GLLGHVRG
+864 
-872 CCAVTNPLVNSY
+872 
-884 KRLVPGYEAPCHLA
+884 
-898 WSTGNRSALVRIPTP
+898 
-913 RGNSTRVELRS
+913 RV
-924 PDPAC
+924 
-929 NPYLALAACLAA
+929 
-941 GLDGIE
+941 
-947 QQMTPPAPLTGNLY
+947 NLY
-961 EVGDASGI
+961 VA
-969 QRLPG
+969 
-974 SLEEAVRALEADSVI
+974 
-989 TDALGAH
+989 
-996 VTEQYL
+996 EQ
-1002 AGKRRECRSYAAQ
+1002 S
-1015 VSQWELEQYL
+1015 
-1025 VAY
+1025 

>member
-24 SKNRGETTDPANPS
+24 SKNGSETTDPANPS

-61 AEYLPIPENIQYV
+61 AEYLPIPDNVQYV

-88 SIIDGKK
+88 SIIDGKQ
-95 TYTDE
+95 TFTDE
-100 NGEETEYDNYRSA
+100 NGEEIEYDNYRSA
-113 LFKMDVET
+113 LFKLDVET
-121 GDCTE
+121 GACTE

-139 MGSTDLNTIQAGAD
+139 LGSSDLNNLQSGAD
-153 GTLWAIYG
+153 GTLWAIYNN
-161 SYTYR
+161 YTYR

-192 LHLDADGKEI
+192 LHLDADGKELS
-202 KRIEFS
+202 RIEFS

-243 DGNKKTTVDLGENGG
+243 DGKLKTTVDLGENGG

-288 EIDPATGKLT
+288 EIDPTTGKLT

-335 DTKDKVID
+335 GTKDKVID
-343 WIECDINSNNL
+343 WIECDINSNNI

-409 NRRDA
+409 DMRDA

-483 ELIDADADLSREDF
+483 ELIDADPELSRESF
-497 VQPVLKALES
+497 VQPVIKALES

-557 VYRTKSD
+557 VYRTKTD

-579 WENGSAHFDSDEFK
+579 W
-593 ALLEFANQFPETY
+593 
-606 DWENA
+606 
-611 TDEENDSAQN
+611 
-621 RMNSGKQLM
+621 
-630 TDMYVSSFEDML
+630 
-642 YQLTGYNGGVKFVG
+642 
-656 YPSEDGTSNHTF
+656 
-668 QIDGSIAISST
+668 
-679 CADKTAA
+679 
-686 WNFMKQFLTED
+686 
-697 YQSGS
+697 
-702 NVWNFPINQKAF
+702 
-714 DQKMKDAMTEEYQTD
+714 
-729 ENGKPT
+729 
-735 TQTSDEAGYFDLG
+735 
-748 PLDHGESTRREI
+748 
-760 CMALEQMGFEI
+760 
-771 EASHHEVAQGQHEI
+771 
-785 DFKYAPALECADK
+785 
-798 IMTFKLAVK
+798 
-807 SLAQKNGLHATFMPK
+807 
-822 PVSGAA
+822 
-828 GSGMHVNM
+828 
-836 SLFRD
+836 
-841 GKNAFYD
+841 
-848 EADPRHLSPLA
+848 
-859 YQFIA
+859 
-864 GLLGHVRG
+864 
-872 CCAVTNPLVNSY
+872 
-884 KRLVPGYEAPCHLA
+884 
-898 WSTGNRSALVRIPTP
+898 
-913 RGNSTRVELRS
+913 
-924 PDPAC
+924 
-929 NPYLALAACLAA
+929 
-941 GLDGIE
+941 
-947 QQMTPPAPLTGNLY
+947 
-961 EVGDASGI
+961 
-969 QRLPG
+969 
-974 SLEEAVRALEADSVI
+974 
-989 TDALGAH
+989 
-996 VTEQYL
+996 
-1002 AGKRRECRSYAAQ
+1002 
-1015 VSQWELEQYL
+1015 
-1025 VAY
+1025 

>member
-24 SKNRGETTDPANPS
+24 SKNGSETTDPANPS

-61 AEYLPIPENIQYV
+61 TEYLPIPDNVQYV

-88 SIIDGKK
+88 SIIDGKQ
-95 TYTDE
+95 TFTDE
-100 NGEETEYDNYRSA
+100 NGEEIEYDNYRSA
-113 LFKMDVET
+113 LFKLDVET
-121 GDCTE
+121 GACTE

-139 MGSTDLNTIQAGAD
+139 LGSSDLNNLQSGAD
-153 GTLWAIYG
+153 GTLWAIYNN
-161 SYTYR
+161 YTYR

-192 LHLDADGKEI
+192 LHLDANGKELS
-202 KRIEFS
+202 RIEFS

-243 DGNKKTTVDLGENGG
+243 DGKLKTTVDLGENGG

-335 DTKDKVID
+335 GTKDKVID
-343 WIECDINSNNL
+343 WIECDINSNNI

-409 NRRDA
+409 DMRDA

-483 ELIDADADLSREDF
+483 ELIDADPELSRESF
-497 VQPVLKALES
+497 VQPVIKALES

-557 VYRTKSD
+557 VYRTKTD
-564 ILQTCISR
+564 MLQTCISR

-579 WENGSAHFDSDEFK
+579 WENGGAHFDSDEFK
-593 ALLEFANQFPETY
+593 ALLEFANQFPDTY

-656 YPSEDGTSNHTF
+656 YPSEDGTSNHAF
-668 QIDGSIAISST
+668 QIDGAIAISST

-686 WNFMKQFLTED
+686 WNFMKQFLNED
-697 YQSGS
+697 YQSGY

-729 ENGKPT
+729 ENGNVVKDENGNPIRIPKMTYYT
-735 TQTSDEAGYFDLG
+735 TDMGGGVAFAATTETVMIGGSGVNEDGSISIYAMTQEQVDQILDLINATTAVYGYDESILNIISDEAAAYFA
-748 PLDHGESTRREI
+748 GE
-760 CMALEQMGFEI
+760 
-771 EASHHEVAQGQHEI
+771 
-785 DFKYAPALECADK
+785 
-798 IMTFKLAVK
+798 K
-807 SLAQKNGLHATFMPK
+807 SLDDTA
-822 PVSGAA
+822 
-828 GSGMHVNM
+828 NM
-836 SLFRD
+836 IQS
-841 GKNAFYD
+841 
-848 EADPRHLSPLA
+848 
-859 YQFIA
+859 
-864 GLLGHVRG
+864 
-872 CCAVTNPLVNSY
+872 
-884 KRLVPGYEAPCHLA
+884 
-898 WSTGNRSALVRIPTP
+898 
-913 RGNSTRVELRS
+913 RV
-924 PDPAC
+924 
-929 NPYLALAACLAA
+929 
-941 GLDGIE
+941 
-947 QQMTPPAPLTGNLY
+947 NLY
-961 EVGDASGI
+961 VA
-969 QRLPG
+969 
-974 SLEEAVRALEADSVI
+974 
-989 TDALGAH
+989 
-996 VTEQYL
+996 EQ
-1002 AGKRRECRSYAAQ
+1002 S
-1015 VSQWELEQYL
+1015 
-1025 VAY
+1025 

>member
-1 MKTYRVIAALLAL
+1 MKTYRMIAALLAI
-14 VMLLGMFSGC
+14 VMLLGMFAGC
-24 SKNRGETTDPANPS
+24 SKNGGDTTDPSNPNS
-38 NNPGTKTE
+38 TIGTKTE
-46 TNDEKAASTSKYAYQ
+46 TNDEKAASTSKYTYQ
-61 AEYLPIPENIQYV
+61 AEFLPIPDNIQYV
-74 NTSTISGSNLYFTG
+74 NTSTISGANLYFTG
-88 SIIDGKK
+88 SIIDGKQS
-95 TYTDE
+95 YIDE
-100 NGEETEYDNYRSA
+100 NGEEIEYDNYRSA

-121 GDCTE
+121 GNCTE

-139 MGSTDLNTIQAGAD
+139 MGSTDLNTIQTGAD

-192 LHLDADGKEI
+192 LHLDADCKEI

-208 QTDEDGN
+208 QTDENGN

-233 DWQNVYIYDQ
+233 DWQSVYIYDQ

-367 FESSYDDQAQKNN
+367 FENTYDDQTQTNT

-409 NRRDA
+409 NMRDA

-440 YNAGIQ
+440 YTAGIQ

-457 PDMIDINTYSMPV
+457 PDMIDINTYSMPI

-483 ELIDADADLSREDF
+483 ELIDADPDMSRESF

-514 LPSTFAVSTAIA
+514 LPQTFAVDTAIA
-526 LDKVAGDYDTWN
+526 LDKVVGDYDTWN

-546 TKLQDGASVFD
+546 TKLQDGATVFD
-557 VYRTKSD
+557 VYSTKSD
-564 ILQTCISR
+564 ILSTCISR
-572 NIDAFVD
+572 NIDTFVD
-579 WENGSAHFDSDEFK
+579 WENGAAHFDSDEFK
-593 ALLEFANQFPETY
+593 ALLEFANSFPDTY

-611 TDEENDSAQN
+611 DEEDQDSAQN
-621 RMNSGKQLM
+621 RMNAGKQLM
-630 TDMYVSSFEDML
+630 SSFYVSSLEDIL
-642 YQLTGYNGGVKFVG
+642 YQLTGYNGKVKFVG
-656 YPSEDGTSNHTF
+656 YPSEDGTSNHAF
-668 QIDGSIAISST
+668 QIDGAIAISSN

-686 WNFMKQFLTED
+686 WNFMKQFLNEE
-697 YQSGS
+697 YQSS
-702 NVWNFPINQKAF
+702 YNIWSFPINQAAF
-714 DQKMKDAMTEEYQTD
+714 DAKLKEMMTEEYQTD
-729 ENGKPT
+729 DNGNVMKDDNGNPIRIPKVT
-735 TQTSDEAGYFDLG
+735 YYTDGNGTMTGY
-748 PLDHGESTRREI
+748 
-760 CMALEQMGFEI
+760 
-771 EASHHEVAQGQHEI
+771 
-785 DFKYAPALECADK
+785 
-798 IMTFKLAVK
+798 
-807 SLAQKNGLHATFMPK
+807 
-822 PVSGAA
+822 
-828 GSGMHVNM
+828 
-836 SLFRD
+836 
-841 GKNAFYD
+841 
-848 EADPRHLSPLA
+848 
-859 YQFIA
+859 
-864 GLLGHVRG
+864 
-872 CCAVTNPLVNSY
+872 
-884 KRLVPGYEAPCHLA
+884 
-898 WSTGNRSALVRIPTP
+898 STGNGGVAVMQASADGSVEMGENGEVNVYAMTQEQADEILGLINATTAVYGYDESIMGIITDEAAPYFAGEKSLDDTV
-913 RGNSTRVELRS
+913 NMIQSRV
-924 PDPAC
+924 
-929 NPYLALAACLAA
+929 
-941 GLDGIE
+941 
-947 QQMTPPAPLTGNLY
+947 NLY
-961 EVGDASGI
+961 VA
-969 QRLPG
+969 
-974 SLEEAVRALEADSVI
+974 
-989 TDALGAH
+989 
-996 VTEQYL
+996 EQ
-1002 AGKRRECRSYAAQ
+1002 S
-1015 VSQWELEQYL
+1015 
-1025 VAY
+1025 

>member
-14 VMLLGMFSGC
+14 VMLLGMFAGC

-88 SIIDGKK
+88 SIIDGKQ

-113 LFKMDVET
+113 LFKLDVET

-208 QTDEDGN
+208 QTDENGN

-233 DWQNVYIYDQ
+233 DWQSVYIYDQ

-343 WIECDINSNNL
+343 WIECDINSNNI

-409 NRRDA
+409 NMRDA

-457 PDMIDINTYSMPV
+457 PDMIDINTYNMPV

-483 ELIDADADLSREDF
+483 ELIDADPDLNRESF

-557 VYRTKSD
+557 VYRTKTD

-579 WENGSAHFDSDEFK
+579 WENGGAHFDSDEFK
-593 ALLEFANQFPETY
+593 ALLEFANQFPDTY

-621 RMNSGKQLM
+621 RMNAGKQLM

-642 YQLTGYNGGVKFVG
+642 YQLTGFNGGVKFVG
-656 YPSEDGTSNHTF
+656 YPSEDGTSNHAF

-697 YQSGS
+697 YQSGY

-729 ENGKPT
+729 ENGNVVKDENGNPIRIPKMTYYT
-735 TQTSDEAGYFDLG
+735 TDAGGGVAFAATTETAASTVVIGGSGVNEDGSISIYAMTQEQADQILDLINATTAVYGYDESILNIISDEAAAYFA
-748 PLDHGESTRREI
+748 GE
-760 CMALEQMGFEI
+760 
-771 EASHHEVAQGQHEI
+771 
-785 DFKYAPALECADK
+785 
-798 IMTFKLAVK
+798 K
-807 SLAQKNGLHATFMPK
+807 SLDDTA
-822 PVSGAA
+822 
-828 GSGMHVNM
+828 NM
-836 SLFRD
+836 IQS
-841 GKNAFYD
+841 
-848 EADPRHLSPLA
+848 
-859 YQFIA
+859 
-864 GLLGHVRG
+864 
-872 CCAVTNPLVNSY
+872 
-884 KRLVPGYEAPCHLA
+884 
-898 WSTGNRSALVRIPTP
+898 
-913 RGNSTRVELRS
+913 RV
-924 PDPAC
+924 
-929 NPYLALAACLAA
+929 
-941 GLDGIE
+941 
-947 QQMTPPAPLTGNLY
+947 NLY
-961 EVGDASGI
+961 VA
-969 QRLPG
+969 
-974 SLEEAVRALEADSVI
+974 
-989 TDALGAH
+989 
-996 VTEQYL
+996 EQ
-1002 AGKRRECRSYAAQ
+1002 S
-1015 VSQWELEQYL
+1015 
-1025 VAY
+1025 

>member
-1 MKTYRVIAALLAL
+1 MKTYRMIAALLAI
-14 VMLLGMFSGC
+14 VMLLGMFAGC
-24 SKNRGETTDPANPS
+24 SKNSDNTTDPANPGS
-38 NNPGTKTE
+38 STGTKTE

-61 AEYLPIPENIQYV
+61 AEYLPIPDNIQYV
-74 NTSTISGSNLYFTG
+74 NTSTISGANLYFTG
-88 SIIDGKK
+88 SIIDGKQ

-100 NGEETEYDNYRSA
+100 NGEEIEYDNYRSA
-113 LFKMDVET
+113 LFKMDIET

-166 YNPPADLAEDDSMYN
+166 YNPPADLAADDSMYN
-181 YYEEGENKTGL
+181 YYEQGENKTGL
-192 LHLDADGKEI
+192 LHLDADGKEL
-202 KRIEFS
+202 KRIEFN
-208 QTDEDGN
+208 QTDENGN

-220 SFFVDNSGNVYLS
+220 NFFVDNSGNVYLS

-258 DLCELKA
+258 ELCELKA
-265 GVVGVSYYKN
+265 GVVGVCYYKN

-303 LPDVAY
+303 IPDSAY
-309 SFFPG
+309 NFFPG

-367 FESSYDDQAQKNN
+367 FENTYDDQTQTNT

-409 NRRDA
+409 NMRDA

-440 YNAGIQ
+440 YTAGIQ

-457 PDMIDINTYSMPV
+457 PDMIDINTYSMPI

-514 LPSTFAVSTAIA
+514 LPQTFTVDTAIA
-526 LDKVAGDYDTWN
+526 LDKVVGEYDTWN

-546 TKLQDGASVFD
+546 TKLQDGATVFD

-564 ILQTCISR
+564 ILSTCISR

-579 WENGSAHFDSDEFK
+579 WENGAAHFDSDEFK
-593 ALLEFANQFPETY
+593 ALLEFANSFPDTY

-611 TDEENDSAQN
+611 DEEDQDSAQN
-621 RMNSGKQLM
+621 RMNAGKQLM
-630 TDMYVSSFEDML
+630 SSFYVSSLEDIL
-642 YQLTGYNGGVKFVG
+642 YQLTGYNGKVKFVG
-656 YPSEDGTSNHTF
+656 YPSEDGTSNHAF
-668 QIDGSIAISST
+668 QIDGAIAISST

-686 WNFMKQFLTED
+686 WNFMKQFLNEE
-697 YQSGS
+697 YQSS
-702 NVWNFPINQKAF
+702 YNIWSFPINQAAF
-714 DQKMKDAMTEEYQTD
+714 DAKLKEMMTEEYQTD
-729 ENGKPT
+729 DNGNVMKDDNGNPIRIPKVT
-735 TQTSDEAGYFDLG
+735 YYTDGNGTMTGY
-748 PLDHGESTRREI
+748 
-760 CMALEQMGFEI
+760 
-771 EASHHEVAQGQHEI
+771 
-785 DFKYAPALECADK
+785 
-798 IMTFKLAVK
+798 
-807 SLAQKNGLHATFMPK
+807 
-822 PVSGAA
+822 
-828 GSGMHVNM
+828 
-836 SLFRD
+836 
-841 GKNAFYD
+841 
-848 EADPRHLSPLA
+848 
-859 YQFIA
+859 
-864 GLLGHVRG
+864 
-872 CCAVTNPLVNSY
+872 
-884 KRLVPGYEAPCHLA
+884 
-898 WSTGNRSALVRIPTP
+898 STGNGGVAVMQPSADGSDEMGENGEVNVYAMTQEQADEILGLINATTAVYGYDESIMGIITDEAAPYFAGEKSLDDTV
-913 RGNSTRVELRS
+913 NMIQSRV
-924 PDPAC
+924 
-929 NPYLALAACLAA
+929 
-941 GLDGIE
+941 
-947 QQMTPPAPLTGNLY
+947 NLY
-961 EVGDASGI
+961 VA
-969 QRLPG
+969 
-974 SLEEAVRALEADSVI
+974 
-989 TDALGAH
+989 
-996 VTEQYL
+996 EQ
-1002 AGKRRECRSYAAQ
+1002 S
-1015 VSQWELEQYL
+1015 
-1025 VAY
+1025 

>member
-1 MKTYRVIAALLAL
+1 MKTYRMIAALLAI
-14 VMLLGMFSGC
+14 VMLLGVFAGC
-24 SKNRGETTDPANPS
+24 SKNSDNTTEPANPGS
-38 NNPGTKTE
+38 STGTKTE
-46 TNDEKAASTSKYAYQ
+46 TNDEKAASTSKYTYQ
-61 AEYLPIPENIQYV
+61 AEFLPIPDNIQYV
-74 NTSTISGSNLYFTG
+74 NTSTISGANLYFTG
-88 SIIDGKK
+88 SIIDGKQ

-100 NGEETEYDNYRSA
+100 NGEEIEYDNYRSA

-166 YNPPADLAEDDSMYN
+166 YNPPADLAADDSMYN
-181 YYEEGENKTGL
+181 YYEQGENKTGL
-192 LHLDADGKEI
+192 LHLDADGKEL
-202 KRIEFS
+202 KRIEFN
-208 QTDEDGN
+208 QTDENGN

-220 SFFVDNSGNVYLS
+220 NFFVDNSGNVYLS

-258 DLCELKA
+258 ELCELKA
-265 GVVGVSYYKN
+265 GVVGVCYYKN

-303 LPDVAY
+303 LPDSAY
-309 SFFPG
+309 NFFPG

-367 FESSYDDQAQKNN
+367 FENTYDDQTQTNT
-380 MQLIVMTRVD
+380 MQLIVLTRVD

-409 NRRDA
+409 NMRDA

-440 YNAGIQ
+440 YTAGIQ

-457 PDMIDINTYSMPV
+457 PDMIDINTYSMPI

-483 ELIDADADLSREDF
+483 ELIDADPDMSRESF

-514 LPSTFAVSTAIA
+514 LPQTFAVDTAIA
-526 LDKVAGDYDTWN
+526 LDKVVGEYDTWN

-546 TKLQDGASVFD
+546 TKLQDGATVFD
-557 VYRTKSD
+557 VYPTKSD
-564 ILQTCISR
+564 ILSTCISR

-579 WENGSAHFDSDEFK
+579 WENGAAHFDSDEFK
-593 ALLEFANQFPETY
+593 ALLEFANSFPDTY

-611 TDEENDSAQN
+611 DEEDQDSAQN
-621 RMNSGKQLM
+621 RMNAGKQLM
-630 TDMYVSSFEDML
+630 SSFYVSSLEDIL
-642 YQLTGYNGGVKFVG
+642 YQLTGYNGKVKFVG
-656 YPSEDGTSNHTF
+656 YPSEDGTSNHAF
-668 QIDGSIAISST
+668 QIDGAIAISST

-686 WNFMKQFLTED
+686 WNFMKQFLNEE
-697 YQSGS
+697 YQSS
-702 NVWNFPINQKAF
+702 YNIWSFPINQAAF
-714 DQKMKDAMTEEYQTD
+714 DAKLKEMMTEEYQTD
-729 ENGKPT
+729 DNGNVMKDDNGNPIRIPKVT
-735 TQTSDEAGYFDLG
+735 YYTDGNGTMTGY
-748 PLDHGESTRREI
+748 
-760 CMALEQMGFEI
+760 
-771 EASHHEVAQGQHEI
+771 
-785 DFKYAPALECADK
+785 
-798 IMTFKLAVK
+798 
-807 SLAQKNGLHATFMPK
+807 
-822 PVSGAA
+822 
-828 GSGMHVNM
+828 
-836 SLFRD
+836 
-841 GKNAFYD
+841 
-848 EADPRHLSPLA
+848 
-859 YQFIA
+859 
-864 GLLGHVRG
+864 
-872 CCAVTNPLVNSY
+872 
-884 KRLVPGYEAPCHLA
+884 
-898 WSTGNRSALVRIPTP
+898 STGNGGVAVMQASADGSVEMGENGEVNVYAMTQEQADEILGLINATTAVYGYDESIMGIITDEAAPYFAGEKSLDDTV
-913 RGNSTRVELRS
+913 NMIQSRV
-924 PDPAC
+924 
-929 NPYLALAACLAA
+929 
-941 GLDGIE
+941 
-947 QQMTPPAPLTGNLY
+947 NLY
-961 EVGDASGI
+961 VA
-969 QRLPG
+969 
-974 SLEEAVRALEADSVI
+974 
-989 TDALGAH
+989 
-996 VTEQYL
+996 EQ
-1002 AGKRRECRSYAAQ
+1002 S
-1015 VSQWELEQYL
+1015 
-1025 VAY
+1025 

>member
-1 MKTYRVIAALLAL
+1 MKTYRMIAALLAI
-14 VMLLGMFSGC
+14 VMLLGVFAGC
-24 SKNRGETTDPANPS
+24 SKNSDNTTDPANPGS
-38 NNPGTKTE
+38 STGTKTE
-46 TNDEKAASTSKYAYQ
+46 TNDEKAASTSKYTYQ
-61 AEYLPIPENIQYV
+61 AEFLPIPDNIQYV

-88 SIIDGKK
+88 SIIDGKQ

-100 NGEETEYDNYRSA
+100 NGEEIEYDNYRSA
-113 LFKMDVET
+113 LFRMDVET

-139 MGSTDLNTIQAGAD
+139 MGSTDLNTIQTGAD

-166 YNPPADLAEDDSMYN
+166 YNPPADLAADDSMYN
-181 YYEEGENKTGL
+181 YYEQGENKTGL
-192 LHLDADGKEI
+192 LHLDADGKEL
-202 KRIEFS
+202 KRIEFN
-208 QTDEDGN
+208 QTDENGN

-220 SFFVDNSGNVYLS
+220 NFFVDNSGNVYLS

-258 DLCELKA
+258 ELCELKA
-265 GVVGVSYYKN
+265 GVVGVCYYKN

-303 LPDVAY
+303 LPDSAY
-309 SFFPG
+309 NFFPG

-367 FESSYDDQAQKNN
+367 FENSYDDGMEKNT

-409 NRRDA
+409 NMRDA

-440 YNAGIQ
+440 YTAGIQ

-457 PDMIDINTYSMPV
+457 PDMIDINTYSMPI

-514 LPSTFAVSTAIA
+514 LPQTFAVDTAIA
-526 LDKVAGDYDTWN
+526 LDKVVGEYDTWN

-546 TKLQDGASVFD
+546 TKLQDGATVFD
-557 VYRTKSD
+557 VYPTKSD
-564 ILQTCISR
+564 ILSTCISR

-579 WENGSAHFDSDEFK
+579 WENGAAHFDSDEFK
-593 ALLEFANQFPETY
+593 ALLEFANSFPDTY

-611 TDEENDSAQN
+611 DEEDQDSAQN
-621 RMNSGKQLM
+621 RMNAGKQLM
-630 TDMYVSSFEDML
+630 SSFYVSSLEDIL
-642 YQLTGYNGGVKFVG
+642 YQLTGYNGKVKFVG
-656 YPSEDGTSNHTF
+656 YPSEDGTSNHAF
-668 QIDGSIAISST
+668 QIDGAIAISST

-686 WNFMKQFLTED
+686 WNFMKQFLNEE
-697 YQSGS
+697 YQSS
-702 NVWNFPINQKAF
+702 YNIWSFPINQAAF
-714 DQKMKDAMTEEYQTD
+714 DAKLKEMMTEEYQTD
-729 ENGKPT
+729 DNGNVMKDDNGNPIRIPKVT
-735 TQTSDEAGYFDLG
+735 YYTDGNGTMTGY
-748 PLDHGESTRREI
+748 
-760 CMALEQMGFEI
+760 
-771 EASHHEVAQGQHEI
+771 
-785 DFKYAPALECADK
+785 
-798 IMTFKLAVK
+798 
-807 SLAQKNGLHATFMPK
+807 
-822 PVSGAA
+822 
-828 GSGMHVNM
+828 
-836 SLFRD
+836 
-841 GKNAFYD
+841 
-848 EADPRHLSPLA
+848 
-859 YQFIA
+859 
-864 GLLGHVRG
+864 
-872 CCAVTNPLVNSY
+872 
-884 KRLVPGYEAPCHLA
+884 
-898 WSTGNRSALVRIPTP
+898 STGNGGVAVMQASADGSVEMGENGEVNVYAMTQEQADEILGLINATTAVYGYDESIMGIITDEAAPYFAGEKSLDDTV
-913 RGNSTRVELRS
+913 NMIQSRV
-924 PDPAC
+924 
-929 NPYLALAACLAA
+929 
-941 GLDGIE
+941 
-947 QQMTPPAPLTGNLY
+947 NLY
-961 EVGDASGI
+961 VA
-969 QRLPG
+969 
-974 SLEEAVRALEADSVI
+974 
-989 TDALGAH
+989 
-996 VTEQYL
+996 EQ
-1002 AGKRRECRSYAAQ
+1002 S
-1015 VSQWELEQYL
+1015 
-1025 VAY
+1025 

>member
-1 MKTYRVIAALLAL
+1 MKTYRMIAALLAI
-14 VMLLGMFSGC
+14 VMLLGVFAGC
-24 SKNRGETTDPANPS
+24 SKNSDNTTEPANPGS
-38 NNPGTKTE
+38 STGTKTE
-46 TNDEKAASTSKYAYQ
+46 TNDEKAASTSKYTYQ
-61 AEYLPIPENIQYV
+61 AEFLPIPDNIQYV
-74 NTSTISGSNLYFTG
+74 NTSTISGANLYFTG
-88 SIIDGKK
+88 SIIDGKQ

-100 NGEETEYDNYRSA
+100 NGEEIEYDNYRSA
-113 LFKMDVET
+113 LFKMDIET

-166 YNPPADLAEDDSMYN
+166 YNPPADLAADDSMYN
-181 YYEEGENKTGL
+181 YYEQGENKTGL
-192 LHLDADGKEI
+192 LHLDADGKEL
-202 KRIEFS
+202 KRIEFN
-208 QTDEDGN
+208 QTDENGN

-220 SFFVDNSGNVYLS
+220 NFFVDNSGNVYLS

-243 DGNKKTTVDLGENGG
+243 DGNKKTTVDLSENGG
-258 DLCELKA
+258 ELCELKA
-265 GVVGVSYYKN
+265 GVVGVCYYKN
-275 DEAKPEESGRVFQ
+275 DEATPEESGRVFQ

-303 LPDVAY
+303 IPDSAY
-309 SFFPG
+309 NFFPG

-367 FESSYDDQAQKNN
+367 FENSYDDGMEKNT

-409 NRRDA
+409 NMRDA

-440 YNAGIQ
+440 YTAGIQ

-457 PDMIDINTYSMPV
+457 PDMIDINTYSMPI

-514 LPSTFAVSTAIA
+514 LPQTFAVDTAIA
-526 LDKVAGDYDTWN
+526 LDKVVGEYDTWN

-546 TKLQDGASVFD
+546 TKLQDGATVFD

-564 ILQTCISR
+564 ILSTCISR

-579 WENGSAHFDSDEFK
+579 WENGAAHFDSDEFK
-593 ALLEFANQFPETY
+593 ALLEFANSFPDTY

-611 TDEENDSAQN
+611 DEEDQDSAQN
-621 RMNSGKQLM
+621 RMNAGKQLM
-630 TDMYVSSFEDML
+630 SSFYVSSLEDIL
-642 YQLTGYNGGVKFVG
+642 YQLTGYNGKVKFVG
-656 YPSEDGTSNHTF
+656 YPSEDGTSNHAF
-668 QIDGSIAISST
+668 QIDGAIAISST

-686 WNFMKQFLTED
+686 WNFMKQFLNEE
-697 YQSGS
+697 YQSS
-702 NVWNFPINQKAF
+702 YSIWSFPINQAAF
-714 DQKMKDAMTEEYQTD
+714 DAKLKEMMTEEYQTD
-729 ENGKPT
+729 DNGNPIRIPKVT
-735 TQTSDEAGYFDLG
+735 YYTDGNGTMTGY
-748 PLDHGESTRREI
+748 
-760 CMALEQMGFEI
+760 
-771 EASHHEVAQGQHEI
+771 
-785 DFKYAPALECADK
+785 
-798 IMTFKLAVK
+798 
-807 SLAQKNGLHATFMPK
+807 
-822 PVSGAA
+822 
-828 GSGMHVNM
+828 
-836 SLFRD
+836 
-841 GKNAFYD
+841 
-848 EADPRHLSPLA
+848 
-859 YQFIA
+859 
-864 GLLGHVRG
+864 
-872 CCAVTNPLVNSY
+872 
-884 KRLVPGYEAPCHLA
+884 
-898 WSTGNRSALVRIPTP
+898 STGNGGVAVMQPSADGSVEMGENGEVNVYAMTQEQADEILGLINATTAVYGYDESIMGIITDEAAPYFAGEKSLDDTV
-913 RGNSTRVELRS
+913 NMIQSRV
-924 PDPAC
+924 
-929 NPYLALAACLAA
+929 
-941 GLDGIE
+941 
-947 QQMTPPAPLTGNLY
+947 NLY
-961 EVGDASGI
+961 VA
-969 QRLPG
+969 
-974 SLEEAVRALEADSVI
+974 
-989 TDALGAH
+989 
-996 VTEQYL
+996 EQ
-1002 AGKRRECRSYAAQ
+1002 S
-1015 VSQWELEQYL
+1015 
-1025 VAY
+1025 

>member
-1 MKTYRVIAALLAL
+1 MKTYRMIAALLAI
-14 VMLLGMFSGC
+14 VMLLGVFAGC
-24 SKNRGETTDPANPS
+24 SKNSDNTTDPANPGS
-38 NNPGTKTE
+38 STGTKTE
-46 TNDEKAASTSKYAYQ
+46 TNDEKAASTSKYTYQ
-61 AEYLPIPENIQYV
+61 AEFLPIPDNIQYV
-74 NTSTISGSNLYFTG
+74 NTSTISGANLYFTG
-88 SIIDGKK
+88 SIIDGKQ

-100 NGEETEYDNYRSA
+100 NGEEIEYDNYRSA
-113 LFKMDVET
+113 LFKMDIET

-166 YNPPADLAEDDSMYN
+166 YNPPADLAADDSMYN
-181 YYEEGENKTGL
+181 YYEQGENKTGL
-192 LHLDADGKEI
+192 LHLDADGKEL
-202 KRIEFS
+202 KRIEFN
-208 QTDEDGN
+208 QTDENGN

-220 SFFVDNSGNVYLS
+220 NFFVDNSGNVYLS
-233 DWQNVYIYDQ
+233 DWQNAYIYDQ
-243 DGNKKTTVDLGENGG
+243 DGNQKTTVDLSENGG
-258 DLCELKA
+258 ELCELKA
-265 GVVGVSYYKN
+265 GVVGVCYYKN

-288 EIDPATGKLT
+288 EIDPAAGKLT

-303 LPDVAY
+303 LPDSAY
-309 SFFPG
+309 NFFPG

-335 DTKDKVID
+335 NTKEKVID

-367 FESSYDDQAQKNN
+367 FENSYDDGMEKNT

-409 NRRDA
+409 NMRDA

-440 YNAGIQ
+440 YTAGIQ

-457 PDMIDINTYSMPV
+457 PDMIDINTYSMPI

-483 ELIDADADLSREDF
+483 ELIDADADLSRESF

-514 LPSTFAVSTAIA
+514 LPNTFAVSTAIA

-557 VYRTKSD
+557 VYRTKTD

-579 WENGSAHFDSDEFK
+579 WENGGAHFDSDEFK
-593 ALLEFANQFPETY
+593 ALLEFANQFPDTY

-611 TDEENDSAQN
+611 TAEENDSAQN

-642 YQLTGYNGGVKFVG
+642 YQLTGFNGGVKFVG
-656 YPSEDGTSNHTF
+656 YPSEDGTSNHAF
-668 QIDGSIAISST
+668 QFDGAIAISST

-697 YQSGS
+697 YQLGS

-714 DQKMKDAMTEEYQTD
+714 DQKLKDAMTEEYQTD
-729 ENGKPT
+729 ENGNVVKDENGNPIRIPKMTYYT
-735 TQTSDEAGYFDLG
+735 TDTGVGVTFGATTETAASAVVIGGTGVNEDGSISIYAMTQEQVDQILDLINTTTAVYGYDESILNIISDEAAAYFA
-748 PLDHGESTRREI
+748 GE
-760 CMALEQMGFEI
+760 
-771 EASHHEVAQGQHEI
+771 
-785 DFKYAPALECADK
+785 
-798 IMTFKLAVK
+798 K
-807 SLAQKNGLHATFMPK
+807 SLDDTA
-822 PVSGAA
+822 
-828 GSGMHVNM
+828 NM
-836 SLFRD
+836 IQS
-841 GKNAFYD
+841 
-848 EADPRHLSPLA
+848 
-859 YQFIA
+859 
-864 GLLGHVRG
+864 
-872 CCAVTNPLVNSY
+872 
-884 KRLVPGYEAPCHLA
+884 
-898 WSTGNRSALVRIPTP
+898 
-913 RGNSTRVELRS
+913 RV
-924 PDPAC
+924 
-929 NPYLALAACLAA
+929 
-941 GLDGIE
+941 
-947 QQMTPPAPLTGNLY
+947 NLY
-961 EVGDASGI
+961 VA
-969 QRLPG
+969 
-974 SLEEAVRALEADSVI
+974 
-989 TDALGAH
+989 
-996 VTEQYL
+996 EQ
-1002 AGKRRECRSYAAQ
+1002 S
-1015 VSQWELEQYL
+1015 
-1025 VAY
+1025 

>member
-1 MKTYRVIAALLAL
+1 MKTYRMIAALLAI
-14 VMLLGMFSGC
+14 VMLLGVFAGC
-24 SKNRGETTDPANPS
+24 SKNSDNTTDPANPGS
-38 NNPGTKTE
+38 STGTKTE
-46 TNDEKAASTSKYAYQ
+46 TNDEKAASTSKYTYQ
-61 AEYLPIPENIQYV
+61 AEFLPIPDNIQYV
-74 NTSTISGSNLYFTG
+74 NTSTISGANLYFTG
-88 SIIDGKK
+88 SIIDGKQ

-100 NGEETEYDNYRSA
+100 NGEEIEYDNYRSA

-139 MGSTDLNTIQAGAD
+139 MGSTDLNTIQTGAD

-166 YNPPADLAEDDSMYN
+166 YNPPADLAADDSMYN
-181 YYEEGENKTGL
+181 YYEQGENKTGL
-192 LHLDADGKEI
+192 LHLDADGKEL
-202 KRIEFS
+202 KRIEFN
-208 QTDEDGN
+208 QTDENGN

-220 SFFVDNSGNVYLS
+220 NFFVDNSGNVYLS

-258 DLCELKA
+258 ELCELKA
-265 GVVGVSYYKN
+265 GVVGVCYYKN

-303 LPDVAY
+303 IPDSAY
-309 SFFPG
+309 NFFPG

-367 FESSYDDQAQKNN
+367 FENTYDEQTQTNT

-409 NRRDA
+409 NMRDA

-440 YNAGIQ
+440 YTAGIQ

-457 PDMIDINTYSMPV
+457 PDMIDINTYSMPI

-514 LPSTFAVSTAIA
+514 LPQTFAVDTAIA
-526 LDKVAGDYDTWN
+526 LDKVVGEYDTWN

-546 TKLQDGASVFD
+546 TKLQDGATVFD

-564 ILQTCISR
+564 ILSTCISR

-579 WENGSAHFDSDEFK
+579 WENGAAHFDSDEFK
-593 ALLEFANQFPETY
+593 ALLEFANSFPDTY

-611 TDEENDSAQN
+611 DEEDQDSAQN
-621 RMNSGKQLM
+621 RMNAGKQLM
-630 TDMYVSSFEDML
+630 SSFYVSSLEDIL
-642 YQLTGYNGGVKFVG
+642 YQLTGYNGKVKFVG
-656 YPSEDGTSNHTF
+656 YPSEDGTSNHAF
-668 QIDGSIAISST
+668 QIDGAIAISST

-686 WNFMKQFLTED
+686 WNFMKQFLNEE
-697 YQSGS
+697 YQSS
-702 NVWNFPINQKAF
+702 YNIWSFPINQAAF
-714 DQKMKDAMTEEYQTD
+714 DAKLKEMMTEEYQTD
-729 ENGKPT
+729 DNGNPIRIPKVT
-735 TQTSDEAGYFDLG
+735 YYTDGNGTMTGY
-748 PLDHGESTRREI
+748 
-760 CMALEQMGFEI
+760 
-771 EASHHEVAQGQHEI
+771 
-785 DFKYAPALECADK
+785 
-798 IMTFKLAVK
+798 
-807 SLAQKNGLHATFMPK
+807 
-822 PVSGAA
+822 
-828 GSGMHVNM
+828 
-836 SLFRD
+836 
-841 GKNAFYD
+841 
-848 EADPRHLSPLA
+848 
-859 YQFIA
+859 
-864 GLLGHVRG
+864 
-872 CCAVTNPLVNSY
+872 
-884 KRLVPGYEAPCHLA
+884 
-898 WSTGNRSALVRIPTP
+898 STGNGGVAVMQPSADGSVEMGENGEVNVYAMTQEQADEILGLINATTAVYGYDESIMGIITDEAAPYFAGEKSLDDTV
-913 RGNSTRVELRS
+913 NMIQSRV
-924 PDPAC
+924 
-929 NPYLALAACLAA
+929 
-941 GLDGIE
+941 
-947 QQMTPPAPLTGNLY
+947 NLY
-961 EVGDASGI
+961 VA
-969 QRLPG
+969 
-974 SLEEAVRALEADSVI
+974 
-989 TDALGAH
+989 
-996 VTEQYL
+996 EQ
-1002 AGKRRECRSYAAQ
+1002 S
-1015 VSQWELEQYL
+1015 
-1025 VAY
+1025 

>member
-1 MKTYRVIAALLAL
+1 MKTYRMIAALLAI
-14 VMLLGMFSGC
+14 VMLLGVFAGC
-24 SKNRGETTDPANPS
+24 SKNSDNTTEPANPGS
-38 NNPGTKTE
+38 STGTKTE
-46 TNDEKAASTSKYAYQ
+46 TNDEKAASTSKYTYQ
-61 AEYLPIPENIQYV
+61 AEFLPIPDNIQYV
-74 NTSTISGSNLYFTG
+74 NTSTISGANLYFTG
-88 SIIDGKK
+88 SIIDGKQ

-100 NGEETEYDNYRSA
+100 NGEEIEYDNYRSA

-166 YNPPADLAEDDSMYN
+166 YNPPADLAADDSMYN
-181 YYEEGENKTGL
+181 YYEQGENKTGL
-192 LHLDADGKEI
+192 LHLDADGKEL
-202 KRIEFS
+202 KRIEFN
-208 QTDEDGN
+208 QTDENGN

-220 SFFVDNSGNVYLS
+220 NFFVDNSGNVYLS

-258 DLCELKA
+258 ELCELKA
-265 GVVGVSYYKN
+265 GVVGVCYYKN

-303 LPDVAY
+303 IPDSAY
-309 SFFPG
+309 NFFPG

-367 FESSYDDQAQKNN
+367 FENTYDDQTQTNT

-409 NRRDA
+409 NMRDA

-440 YNAGIQ
+440 YTAGIQ

-457 PDMIDINTYSMPV
+457 PDMIDINTYSMPI

-514 LPSTFAVSTAIA
+514 LPNTFAVSTAIA

-564 ILQTCISR
+564 ILSTCISR

-579 WENGSAHFDSDEFK
+579 WENGAAHFDSDEFK
-593 ALLEFANQFPETY
+593 ALLEFANSFPDTY

-611 TDEENDSAQN
+611 DEEDQDSAQN
-621 RMNSGKQLM
+621 RMNAGKQLM
-630 TDMYVSSFEDML
+630 SSFYVSSLEDIL
-642 YQLTGYNGGVKFVG
+642 YQLTGYNGKVKFVG
-656 YPSEDGTSNHTF
+656 YPSEDGTSNHAF
-668 QIDGSIAISST
+668 QIDGAIAISST

-686 WNFMKQFLTED
+686 WNFMKQFLNEE
-697 YQSGS
+697 YQSS
-702 NVWNFPINQKAF
+702 YNIWSFPINQAAF
-714 DQKMKDAMTEEYQTD
+714 DAKLKEMMTEEYQTD
-729 ENGKPT
+729 DNGNVMKDDNGNPIRIPKVT
-735 TQTSDEAGYFDLG
+735 YYTDGNGTMTGY
-748 PLDHGESTRREI
+748 
-760 CMALEQMGFEI
+760 
-771 EASHHEVAQGQHEI
+771 
-785 DFKYAPALECADK
+785 
-798 IMTFKLAVK
+798 
-807 SLAQKNGLHATFMPK
+807 
-822 PVSGAA
+822 
-828 GSGMHVNM
+828 
-836 SLFRD
+836 
-841 GKNAFYD
+841 
-848 EADPRHLSPLA
+848 
-859 YQFIA
+859 
-864 GLLGHVRG
+864 
-872 CCAVTNPLVNSY
+872 
-884 KRLVPGYEAPCHLA
+884 
-898 WSTGNRSALVRIPTP
+898 STGNGGVAVMQASADGSVEMGENGEVNVYAMTQEQADEILGLINATTAVYGYDESIMGIITDEAAPYFAGEKSLDDTV
-913 RGNSTRVELRS
+913 NMIQSRV
-924 PDPAC
+924 
-929 NPYLALAACLAA
+929 
-941 GLDGIE
+941 
-947 QQMTPPAPLTGNLY
+947 NLY
-961 EVGDASGI
+961 VA
-969 QRLPG
+969 
-974 SLEEAVRALEADSVI
+974 
-989 TDALGAH
+989 
-996 VTEQYL
+996 EQ
-1002 AGKRRECRSYAAQ
+1002 S
-1015 VSQWELEQYL
+1015 
-1025 VAY
+1025 

>member
-14 VMLLGMFSGC
+14 VMLLGMFAGC
-24 SKNRGETTDPANPS
+24 SKNSGETTDPANPS

-61 AEYLPIPENIQYV
+61 AEYLPIPDNVQYV

-88 SIIDGKK
+88 SIIDGKQ

-100 NGEETEYDNYRSA
+100 NGEEIEYDNYRSA

-139 MGSTDLNTIQAGAD
+139 LGSSDLNNLQSGAD
-153 GTLWAIYG
+153 GTLWAIYNN
-161 SYTYR
+161 YTYR

-192 LHLDADGKEI
+192 LHLDADGKELS
-202 KRIEFS
+202 RIEFS

-220 SFFVDNSGNVYLS
+220 SFFVDGSGNVYLS

-343 WIECDINSNNL
+343 WIECDINSNNI

-409 NRRDA
+409 DMRDA

-457 PDMIDINTYSMPV
+457 PDMIDINTYNMPV

-483 ELIDADADLSREDF
+483 ELIDADPDMSRESF

-557 VYRTKSD
+557 VYRTKTD

-593 ALLEFANQFPETY
+593 ALLEFANQFPDTY

-686 WNFMKQFLTED
+686 WNFMKQFLNED
-697 YQSGS
+697 YQSGY

-729 ENGKPT
+729 ENGNVVKDENGNPIRIPKMTYYT
-735 TQTSDEAGYFDLG
+735 TDAGGGVAFAATTETAASTVVIGGSGVNEDGSISIYAMSQEQADQILDLINATTAVYGYDESILNIISDEAAAYFA
-748 PLDHGESTRREI
+748 GE
-760 CMALEQMGFEI
+760 
-771 EASHHEVAQGQHEI
+771 
-785 DFKYAPALECADK
+785 
-798 IMTFKLAVK
+798 K
-807 SLAQKNGLHATFMPK
+807 SLDDTA
-822 PVSGAA
+822 
-828 GSGMHVNM
+828 NM
-836 SLFRD
+836 IQS
-841 GKNAFYD
+841 
-848 EADPRHLSPLA
+848 
-859 YQFIA
+859 
-864 GLLGHVRG
+864 
-872 CCAVTNPLVNSY
+872 
-884 KRLVPGYEAPCHLA
+884 
-898 WSTGNRSALVRIPTP
+898 
-913 RGNSTRVELRS
+913 RV
-924 PDPAC
+924 
-929 NPYLALAACLAA
+929 
-941 GLDGIE
+941 
-947 QQMTPPAPLTGNLY
+947 NLY
-961 EVGDASGI
+961 VA
-969 QRLPG
+969 
-974 SLEEAVRALEADSVI
+974 
-989 TDALGAH
+989 
-996 VTEQYL
+996 EQ
-1002 AGKRRECRSYAAQ
+1002 S
-1015 VSQWELEQYL
+1015 
-1025 VAY
+1025 

>member
-1 MKTYRVIAALLAL
+1 MKTYRMIAALLAI
-14 VMLLGMFSGC
+14 VMLLGVFAGC
-24 SKNRGETTDPANPS
+24 SKNSDNTTDPANPGS
-38 NNPGTKTE
+38 STGTKTE
-46 TNDEKAASTSKYAYQ
+46 TNDEKAASTSKYTYQ
-61 AEYLPIPENIQYV
+61 AEFLPIPDNIQYV
-74 NTSTISGSNLYFTG
+74 NTSTISGANLYFTG
-88 SIIDGKK
+88 SIIDGKQ

-100 NGEETEYDNYRSA
+100 NGEEIEYDNYRSA
-113 LFKMDVET
+113 LFRMDVET

-139 MGSTDLNTIQAGAD
+139 MGSTDLNTIQTGAD

-166 YNPPADLAEDDSMYN
+166 YNPPADLAADDSMYN
-181 YYEEGENKTGL
+181 YYEQGENKTGL
-192 LHLDADGKEI
+192 LHLDADGKEL
-202 KRIEFS
+202 KRIEFN
-208 QTDEDGN
+208 QTDENGN

-220 SFFVDNSGNVYLS
+220 NFFVDNSGNVYLS

-258 DLCELKA
+258 ELCELKA
-265 GVVGVSYYKN
+265 GVVGVCYYKN

-303 LPDVAY
+303 LPDSAY
-309 SFFPG
+309 NFFPG

-367 FESSYDDQAQKNN
+367 FENTYDDQTQTNT

-409 NRRDA
+409 NMRDA

-440 YNAGIQ
+440 YTAGIQ

-457 PDMIDINTYSMPV
+457 PDMIDINTYSMPI

-514 LPSTFAVSTAIA
+514 LPQTFAVDTAIA
-526 LDKVAGDYDTWN
+526 LDKVVGEYDTWN

-546 TKLQDGASVFD
+546 TKLQDGATVFD
-557 VYRTKSD
+557 VYCTKSD
-564 ILQTCISR
+564 ILSTCISR

-579 WENGSAHFDSDEFK
+579 WENGAAHFDSDEFK
-593 ALLEFANQFPETY
+593 ALLEFANSFPDTY

-611 TDEENDSAQN
+611 DEEDQDSAQN
-621 RMNSGKQLM
+621 RMNAGKQLM
-630 TDMYVSSFEDML
+630 SSFYVSSLEDIL
-642 YQLTGYNGGVKFVG
+642 YQLTGYNGKVKFVG
-656 YPSEDGTSNHTF
+656 YPSEDGTSNHAF
-668 QIDGSIAISST
+668 QIDGAIAISST

-686 WNFMKQFLTED
+686 WNFMKQFLNEE
-697 YQSGS
+697 YQSNYNIWS
-702 NVWNFPINQKAF
+702 FPINQAAF
-714 DQKMKDAMTEEYQTD
+714 DAKLKEMMTEEYQTD
-729 ENGKPT
+729 DNGNVMKDDNGNPIRIPKVTYYTDGNGTMTGYSTGNGGVAVMQPSADGSDEMGENGEVNVYAMTQEQADEILGLINAT
-735 TQTSDEAGYFDLG
+735 TAVYGYDESILNIISDEAAAYFA
-748 PLDHGESTRREI
+748 GE
-760 CMALEQMGFEI
+760 
-771 EASHHEVAQGQHEI
+771 
-785 DFKYAPALECADK
+785 
-798 IMTFKLAVK
+798 K
-807 SLAQKNGLHATFMPK
+807 SLDDTA
-822 PVSGAA
+822 
-828 GSGMHVNM
+828 NM
-836 SLFRD
+836 IQS
-841 GKNAFYD
+841 
-848 EADPRHLSPLA
+848 
-859 YQFIA
+859 
-864 GLLGHVRG
+864 
-872 CCAVTNPLVNSY
+872 
-884 KRLVPGYEAPCHLA
+884 
-898 WSTGNRSALVRIPTP
+898 
-913 RGNSTRVELRS
+913 RV
-924 PDPAC
+924 
-929 NPYLALAACLAA
+929 
-941 GLDGIE
+941 
-947 QQMTPPAPLTGNLY
+947 NLY
-961 EVGDASGI
+961 VA
-969 QRLPG
+969 
-974 SLEEAVRALEADSVI
+974 
-989 TDALGAH
+989 
-996 VTEQYL
+996 EQ
-1002 AGKRRECRSYAAQ
+1002 S
-1015 VSQWELEQYL
+1015 
-1025 VAY
+1025 